1 MVFFIHKYYM
11 KNFNTFVLNSLNEAD
26 KEKTIV
32 DDNGVI
38 QDKVNEKEFT
48 EWLKKNLSKV
58 KIIKDKKTGHE
69 ELQYNGK
76 YINAKNVEYGIVSI
90 YNKLKSPSSKDFF
103 EKDENGNIKPLDKE
117 KFELLGKTIGYR
129 SALAIMKNGD
139 DFRAAVKDV
148 MADESNM
155 SIKNLENVFEYFSL
169 AGAIKTIYNE
179 KNHEKDNKE
188 TVKSLNDVLKQLSS
202 TNTRDKAI
210 DMIKHRF
217 GKEYD
222 QNVAIY
228 KNSFDKGLKDIR
240 TAMAKPDFEWKDPA
254 TGLPPKGFKG
264 NATKFLSKKFAQIG
278 ALAENLAKKIPS
290 QHNIENDLARLLVL
304 GVKALTKGVGFIAN
318 LIRGISDA
326 QQMRKIWSKKKL
338 SDVEDEIDKFLK
350 EFNAWKKKQQKKEE
364 PKQEQPSEP
373 KPEENKDNG
382 SPEQPG
388 EQLNASLQ
396 QIFKNILLTED
407 EDNERKE
414 LLKKFNEL
422 MYSHVIPYYCYKL
435 SNVVYSFEHKDGLY
449 ILDYADDKWSTNN
462 TANGKIT
469 YIEDNGKLII
479 KYYTMIK
486 NKLKVVLD
494 EFKDDSA
501 KDAFRGW
508 IKLKYDSSVQGE
520 FENFLKQFNPEL
532 PLKGFL
538 EIYNGDV
545 IVDGK
550 FDTYKAYMD
559 YIDKSYERIIKCA
572 NIKPL
577 NKTEL
582 KLNDGTKIESLK
594 TSIKG
599 ILIPANKPLAEND
612 FDSILDSMNLVD
624 ENSAK
629 YKFNDE
635 EYTITTDVE
644 KSRQTIITD
653 RFYKTYEGDK
663 KLYSNWIEKN
673 KEGKE
678 DIIMFLNKF
687 FGIKEEEKQEEKEE
701 LVPADFDEMQNDVDK
716 LEKIFNNTDIF
727 VSEKFEETYDK
738 MKKEFDRLDNDI
750 KQYCGDDKEKNEKYN
765 KGKNLIAKY
774 KDDLLPQLWFA
785 NRFLDSETAP
795 KKENESYN
803 PFIDY
808 SLLSL
813 LEDEEP
819 KNNEDQGDPE
829 KTEEQQ
835 TNEDERLKSYV
846 ESLYGKIKE
855 LLNAKDFTG
864 PYEKWKNGV
873 NTLYGKLK
881 DKIKDNTYTD
891 PIQQISAIC
900 LYVKNKQN
908 DQNEQ

>member
-1 MVFFIHKYYM
+1 M
-11 KNFNTFVLNSLNEAD
+11 KNFNTFILNSLNEAD

-32 DDNGVI
+32 DNNGVI
-38 QDKVNEKEFT
+38 QDKVNETEFT
-48 EWLKKNLSKV
+48 NWLKKNLSKV
-58 KIIKDKKTGHE
+58 KLVKNKKTGYE

-76 YINAKNVEYGIVSI
+76 NINPKNVEYGIVSI

-103 EKDENGNIKPLDKE
+103 EKDENGNIKPIDKE

-139 DFRAAVKDV
+139 DFRSAVKDV

-188 TVKSLNDVLKQLSS
+188 NVKSLNEVLKQLSS

-217 GKEYD
+217 GNEYD
-222 QNVAIY
+222 KNVAIY

-264 NATKFLSKKFAQIG
+264 NATKFLSKTFAQIG
-278 ALAENLAKKIPS
+278 SLAENLAKKIPS
-290 QHNIENDLARLLVL
+290 QHNLENDMARLLVF
-304 GVKALTKGVGFIAN
+304 GVKSLTKGVSFIAN

-350 EFNAWKKKQQKKEE
+350 EFNAWKKKKENS
-364 PKQEQPSEP
+364 KQEQP

-382 SPEQPG
+382 SSEQPG
-388 EQLNASLQ
+388 ATLNASLQ

-422 MYSHVIPYYCYKL
+422 MYSHVLPYYCYKL

-494 EFKDDSA
+494 EFKDDSSN
-501 KDAFRGW
+501 DAFRGW
-508 IKLKYDSSVQGE
+508 TKLKYDSSIQGE
-520 FENFLKQFNPEL
+520 FEKFLKQFNPEL
-532 PLKGFL
+532 QLKGFL
-538 EIYNGDV
+538 EIYNADV
-545 IVDGK
+545 IVDGSK
-550 FDTYKAYMD
+550 FGTYEKYMD
-559 YIDKSYERIIKCA
+559 YIDKSYKRIVKCA

-582 KLNDGTKIESLK
+582 KLAEGVKIDSLK

-599 ILIPANKPLAEND
+599 ILIPANKPMSEND
-612 FDSILDSMNLVD
+612 FDEILDSMTLVD

-644 KSRQTIITD
+644 KSRQTVITD
-653 RFYKTYEGDK
+653 RFYNTYEGNN
-663 KLYSNWIEKN
+663 KLYSNWIKNN

-687 FGIKEEEKQEEKEE
+687 FGIKEDENKEEKEE

-727 VSEKFEETYDK
+727 VSENFEETYDK
-738 MKKEFDRLDNDI
+738 MKKEFDSLDNDI
-750 KQYCGDDKEKNEKYN
+750 KQYCGDDKGKNDKYN

-785 NRFLDSETAP
+785 IRFLDSETAP
-795 KKENESYN
+795 KNESYN

-808 SLLSL
+808 SLLNL

-819 KNNEDQGDPE
+819 KNNEDKGDPE

-835 TNEDERLKSYV
+835 TKEDERLKSYV
-846 ESLYGKIKE
+846 ESLYKKIKE

-881 DKIKDNTYTD
+881 DKIKDNNYTD

-900 LYVKNKQN
+900 LYVKNKS
-908 DQNEQ
+908 

>member
-1 MVFFIHKYYM
+1 M
-11 KNFNTFVLNSLNEAD
+11 KNFNTFVLNFLNEAD

-32 DDNGVI
+32 DNNGVI
-38 QDKVNEKEFT
+38 QDKVNETEFT
-48 EWLKKNLSKV
+48 NWLKKNLSKV
-58 KIIKDKKTGHE
+58 KLVKNKKTGYE

-76 YINAKNVEYGIVSI
+76 YINPKNVEYGIVSI

-103 EKDENGNIKPLDKE
+103 EKDENGNIKPIDKE

-139 DFRAAVKDV
+139 DFRSAVKDV

-188 TVKSLNDVLKQLSS
+188 TVKSLNEVLKQLSS

-217 GKEYD
+217 GNEYD
-222 QNVAIY
+222 KNVAIY

-264 NATKFLSKKFAQIG
+264 NAAKFLGKTFAQIG
-278 ALAENLAKKIPS
+278 SLAENLAKKIPS
-290 QHNIENDLARLLVL
+290 QHNLENDMARLLVF
-304 GVKALTKGVGFIAN
+304 GVKSLTKGVSFIAN

-350 EFNAWKKKQQKKEE
+350 EFNAWKKKKENS
-364 PKQEQPSEP
+364 KQEQP

-382 SPEQPG
+382 SSEQPG

-449 ILDYADDKWSTNN
+449 ILEYADDKWSTNN

-494 EFKDDSA
+494 EFKNDSPN
-501 KDAFRGW
+501 DAFRNW
-508 IKLKYDSSVQGE
+508 TKLKYDSSIQGE
-520 FENFLKQFNPEL
+520 FEKFLKQFNPEL

-538 EIYNGDV
+538 EIYNADV

-550 FDTYKAYMD
+550 QFGTYKDYMG
-559 YIDKSYERIIKCA
+559 YIDKSYKRIVKCA

-582 KLNDGTKIESLK
+582 KLAEGVKIDSLK

-599 ILIPANKPLAEND
+599 ILIPANKPLSEND
-612 FDSILDSMNLVD
+612 FDEILDSMTLVD

-644 KSRQTIITD
+644 KSRQTVITD
-653 RFYKTYEGDK
+653 RFYNTYEGNN
-663 KLYSNWIEKN
+663 KLYSNWIKNN

-687 FGIKEEEKQEEKEE
+687 FGIKKEDENKEE

-727 VSEKFEETYDK
+727 VSENFEETYDN
-738 MKKEFDRLDNDI
+738 MKKEFDSLDNDI
-750 KQYCGDDKEKNEKYN
+750 KQYCGDDKGKNDKYN

-785 NRFLDSETAP
+785 IRFLDSETAP
-795 KKENESYN
+795 KNESYN

-819 KNNEDQGDPE
+819 KNNEDKGDPE

-846 ESLYGKIKE
+846 ESLYKKIKE

-900 LYVKNKQN
+900 LYVKNKS
-908 DQNEQ
+908 

>member
-1 MVFFIHKYYM
+1 M
-11 KNFNTFVLNSLNEAD
+11 KNFNTFVLNRLNEAE

-58 KIIKDKKTGHE
+58 KLVKDKKTGHE
-69 ELQYNGK
+69 ELKYNDK

-117 KFELLGKTIGYR
+117 KFELLGKTMGYR

-290 QHNIENDLARLLVL
+290 QHNIENDLARMLVFS
-304 GVKALTKGVGFIAN
+304 VKMLTKGVSFIAN

-364 PKQEQPSEP
+364 PKQEQSNEQP
-373 KPEENKDNG
+373 KPEEKKDDGN
-382 SPEQPG
+382 PEQPG

-494 EFKDDSA
+494 EFKDDSS

-508 IKLKYDSSVQGE
+508 TKLNYDTSVQGE
-520 FENFLKQFNPEL
+520 FEKFLKQFNPEL

-538 EIYNGDV
+538 EIYNSDV
-545 IVDGK
+545 IVNGDFK
-550 FDTYKAYMD
+550 TYKEYMG
-559 YIDKSYERIIKCA
+559 YIDKSYERIVKCN

-582 KLNDGTKIESLK
+582 KLVEGTKIESLK

-599 ILIPANKPLAEND
+599 ILIPANKPLTEND
-612 FDSILDSMNLVD
+612 FDSILDSMTLVD
-624 ENSAK
+624 ENSVK

-687 FGIKEEEKQEEKEE
+687 FGIKKEDEKKEEKEE

-727 VSEKFEETYDK
+727 VSENFEETYDK
-738 MKKEFDRLDNDI
+738 MKKEFDSLDNDI
-750 KQYCGDDKEKNEKYN
+750 KQYCGDDKDKNEKYN
-765 KGKNLIAKY
+765 KGKNLIAKF

-819 KNNEDQGDPE
+819 KNTEDKGDPE

-846 ESLYGKIKE
+846 ESLYRKIKE

-881 DKIKDNTYTD
+881 DKIKDNSYTD

-908 DQNEQ
+908 DQKEQ

>member
-1 MVFFIHKYYM
+1 MFGVFYHKYYM
-11 KNFNTFVLNSLNEAD
+11 KNFNTFILNSLNEAD
-26 KEKTIV
+26 KEKIIV
-32 DDNGVI
+32 DNNGVI
-38 QDKVNEKEFT
+38 QDKVNETEFT
-48 EWLKKNLSKV
+48 NWLKKNLSKV
-58 KIIKDKKTGHE
+58 KLVKNKKTGYE

-76 YINAKNVEYGIVSI
+76 YINPKNVEYGIVSI

-103 EKDENGNIKPLDKE
+103 EKDENGNIKPIDKE

-139 DFRAAVKDV
+139 DFRSAVKDV
-148 MADESNM
+148 MSDESNM

-188 TVKSLNDVLKQLSS
+188 TVKSLNEVLKQLSS
-202 TNTRDKAI
+202 TNTRDNAI

-217 GKEYD
+217 GNEYD
-222 QNVAIY
+222 KNVAIY

-264 NATKFLSKKFAQIG
+264 NASKFLSKTFAQIG
-278 ALAENLAKKIPS
+278 AFAENLAKKIPS
-290 QHNIENDLARLLVL
+290 QHNLENDMARLLVF
-304 GVKALTKGVGFIAN
+304 GVKSLTKGVSFIAN

-338 SDVEDEIDKFLK
+338 SDVEDEIDNFLK
-350 EFNAWKKKQQKKEE
+350 EFNAWKKKKENS
-364 PKQEQPSEP
+364 KQEQP

-382 SPEQPG
+382 SSEQPG

-422 MYSHVIPYYCYKL
+422 MYGHVLPYYCYKL

-449 ILDYADDKWSTNN
+449 IIEYADDVWSTNN

-494 EFKDDSA
+494 EFKNDNS

-508 IKLKYDSSVQGE
+508 TKLKYDSSIQGE
-520 FENFLKQFNPEL
+520 FEKFLKQFNPEL

-538 EIYNGDV
+538 EIYNADV
-545 IVDGK
+545 IVNGDFK
-550 FDTYKAYMD
+550 TYKDYMG
-559 YIDKSYERIIKCA
+559 YIDKSYKRIVKCA

-582 KLNDGTKIESLK
+582 KLAEGVKIDSLK

-599 ILIPANKPLAEND
+599 ILIPANKPLSEND
-612 FDSILDSMNLVD
+612 FDEILDSMTLID

-653 RFYKTYEGDK
+653 RFYNTYEGNN
-663 KLYSNWIEKN
+663 KLYSNWIKNN

-687 FGIKEEEKQEEKEE
+687 FGIKEDENKEE

-727 VSEKFEETYDK
+727 VSENFEKTYEN
-738 MKKEFDRLDNDI
+738 MKKEFDSLDNDI
-750 KQYCGDDKEKNEKYN
+750 KQYCGDDKGKNDKYN

-785 NRFLDSETAP
+785 IRFLDSETAP
-795 KKENESYN
+795 KNESYN

-819 KNNEDQGDPE
+819 KNNEDKGDPE

-846 ESLYGKIKE
+846 ESLYKKIKE

-881 DKIKDNTYTD
+881 DKIKDNNYTD

-900 LYVKNKQN
+900 LYVKNKS
-908 DQNEQ
+908 

>member
-1 MVFFIHKYYM
+1 M
-11 KNFNTFVLNSLNEAD
+11 KNFNTFVLNFLNEAD
-26 KEKTIV
+26 KEKIIV
-32 DDNGVI
+32 DNNGVI
-38 QDKVNEKEFT
+38 QDKVNETEFT
-48 EWLKKNLSKV
+48 NWLKKNLSKV
-58 KIIKDKKTGHE
+58 KLVKNKKTGYE

-76 YINAKNVEYGIVSI
+76 YINPKNVEYGIVSI

-103 EKDENGNIKPLDKE
+103 EKDENGNIKPIDKE

-139 DFRAAVKDV
+139 DFRSAVKDV
-148 MADESNM
+148 MSDESNM

-188 TVKSLNDVLKQLSS
+188 TVKSLNEVLKQLSS

-217 GKEYD
+217 GNEYD
-222 QNVAIY
+222 KNVAIY
-228 KNSFDKGLKDIR
+228 KNSFDNGLKDIR

-264 NATKFLSKKFAQIG
+264 NAAKFLSKTFAQIG
-278 ALAENLAKKIPS
+278 SLAENLAKKIPS
-290 QHNIENDLARLLVL
+290 QHNIENDLARLLVF
-304 GVKALTKGVGFIAN
+304 GVKSLTKGVSFIAN

-350 EFNAWKKKQQKKEE
+350 EFNAWKKKKENS
-364 PKQEQPSEP
+364 KQEQP

-382 SPEQPG
+382 SSEQPG
-388 EQLNASLQ
+388 ATLNASLQ

-422 MYSHVIPYYCYKL
+422 MYSHVLPYYCYKL

-449 ILDYADDKWSTNN
+449 IIEYADDVWSTNN

-494 EFKDDSA
+494 EFKDDSS

-508 IKLKYDSSVQGE
+508 TKLKYDSSIQGE
-520 FENFLKQFNPEL
+520 FEKFLKQFNPEL

-538 EIYNGDV
+538 EIYNADV
-545 IVDGK
+545 IVNGDFK
-550 FDTYKAYMD
+550 TYKDYMG
-559 YIDKSYERIIKCA
+559 YIDKSYKRIVKCA

-582 KLNDGTKIESLK
+582 KLAEGVKIDSLK

-599 ILIPANKPLAEND
+599 ILIPANKPLSEND
-612 FDSILDSMNLVD
+612 FDEILDSMTLID

-653 RFYKTYEGDK
+653 RFYNTYEGNN
-663 KLYSNWIEKN
+663 KLYSNWIKNN

-687 FGIKEEEKQEEKEE
+687 FGIKEDENKEE

-727 VSEKFEETYDK
+727 VSENFEKTYEN
-738 MKKEFDRLDNDI
+738 MKKEFDSLDNDI
-750 KQYCGDDKEKNEKYN
+750 KQYCGDDKNKNDKYN

-785 NRFLDSETAP
+785 IRFLDSETAP
-795 KKENESYN
+795 KNESYN

-813 LEDEEP
+813 LEEEEP
-819 KNNEDQGDPE
+819 KNNEDKGDPE

-835 TNEDERLKSYV
+835 TKEDERLKSYV
-846 ESLYGKIKE
+846 ESLYKKIKD

-881 DKIKDNTYTD
+881 DKIKDNNYTD

-900 LYVKNKQN
+900 LYVKNKS
-908 DQNEQ
+908 

>member
-1 MVFFIHKYYM
+1 MFGVFYHKYYM
-11 KNFNTFVLNSLNEAD
+11 KNFNTFILNSLNEAD
-26 KEKTIV
+26 KEKIIV
-32 DDNGVI
+32 DNNGVI
-38 QDKVNEKEFT
+38 QDKVNETEFT
-48 EWLKKNLSKV
+48 NWLKKNLSKV
-58 KIIKDKKTGHE
+58 KLVKNKKTGYE

-76 YINAKNVEYGIVSI
+76 YINPKNVEYGIVSI

-103 EKDENGNIKPLDKE
+103 EKDENGNIKPIDKE

-139 DFRAAVKDV
+139 DFRSAVKDV
-148 MADESNM
+148 MSDESNM

-188 TVKSLNDVLKQLSS
+188 TVKSLNEVLKQLSS
-202 TNTRDKAI
+202 TNTRDNAI

-217 GKEYD
+217 GNEYD
-222 QNVAIY
+222 KNVAIY

-264 NATKFLSKKFAQIG
+264 NAAKFLSKTFAQIG
-278 ALAENLAKKIPS
+278 SLAENLAKKIPS
-290 QHNIENDLARLLVL
+290 QHNIENDLARLLVF
-304 GVKALTKGVGFIAN
+304 GVKSLTKGVSFIAN

-350 EFNAWKKKQQKKEE
+350 EFNDWKKKKENS
-364 PKQEQPSEP
+364 KQEQP

-382 SPEQPG
+382 SSEQPG

-422 MYSHVIPYYCYKL
+422 MYGHVLPYYCYKL

-449 ILDYADDKWSTNN
+449 IIEYADDVWSTNN

-494 EFKDDSA
+494 EFKNDNS

-508 IKLKYDSSVQGE
+508 TKLKYDSSIQGE
-520 FENFLKQFNPEL
+520 FEKFLKQFNPEL

-538 EIYNGDV
+538 EIYNADV
-545 IVDGK
+545 IVNGDFK
-550 FDTYKAYMD
+550 TYKDYMG
-559 YIDKSYERIIKCA
+559 YIDKSYKRIVKCA

-582 KLNDGTKIESLK
+582 KLAEGVKIDSLK

-599 ILIPANKPLAEND
+599 ILIPANKPLSEND
-612 FDSILDSMNLVD
+612 FDEILDSMTLID

-644 KSRQTIITD
+644 KSRQTVITD
-653 RFYKTYEGDK
+653 RFYNTYEGNN
-663 KLYSNWIEKN
+663 KLYSNWIKNN

-687 FGIKEEEKQEEKEE
+687 FGIKEDENKEE

-727 VSEKFEETYDK
+727 VSENFEKTYEN
-738 MKKEFDRLDNDI
+738 MKKEFDSLDNDI
-750 KQYCGDDKEKNEKYN
+750 KQYCGDDKGKNDKYN

-785 NRFLDSETAP
+785 IRFLDSETAP
-795 KKENESYN
+795 KNESYN

-819 KNNEDQGDPE
+819 KNNEDKGDPE
-829 KTEEQQ
+829 KTEKQQ
-835 TNEDERLKSYV
+835 TKEDERLKSYV
-846 ESLYGKIKE
+846 ESLYKKIKD

-881 DKIKDNTYTD
+881 DKIKDNNYTD

-900 LYVKNKQN
+900 LYVKNKS
-908 DQNEQ
+908 

>member
-1 MVFFIHKYYM
+1 M
-11 KNFNTFVLNSLNEAD
+11 KNFNTFILNRLNEAD

-32 DDNGVI
+32 DNNGVI
-38 QDKVNEKEFT
+38 QDKVNETEFT
-48 EWLKKNLSKV
+48 NWLKKNLSKV
-58 KIIKDKKTGHE
+58 KLVKNKKTGYE

-76 YINAKNVEYGIVSI
+76 NINPKNVEYGIVSI

-103 EKDENGNIKPLDKE
+103 EKDENGNIKPIDKE

-139 DFRAAVKDV
+139 DFRSAVKDV

-188 TVKSLNDVLKQLSS
+188 NVKSLNEVLKQLSS
-202 TNTRDKAI
+202 TNTRDNAI

-217 GKEYD
+217 GNEYD
-222 QNVAIY
+222 KNVAIY

-240 TAMAKPDFEWKDPA
+240 TDMAKPDFEWKDPA

-264 NATKFLSKKFAQIG
+264 NATKFLSKTFAQIG

-290 QHNIENDLARLLVL
+290 QHNIENDMARLLVF
-304 GVKALTKGVGFIAN
+304 GVKSLTKGVSFIAN

-350 EFNAWKKKQQKKEE
+350 EFNAWKNKKENS
-364 PKQEQPSEP
+364 KQEQP

-382 SPEQPG
+382 ISEQQG
-388 EQLNASLQ
+388 VTLNASLQ

-494 EFKDDSA
+494 EFKDDSP

-508 IKLKYDSSVQGE
+508 TKLKYDSSVQGE
-520 FENFLKQFNPEL
+520 FEKFLKQFNPEL

-545 IVDGK
+545 IVDGSK
-550 FDTYKAYMD
+550 FDTYKKYMD
-559 YIDKSYERIIKCA
+559 YIDKSYKRIVKCA

-582 KLNDGTKIESLK
+582 KLAEGVKIDSLK

-599 ILIPANKPLAEND
+599 ILIPANKPLSEND
-612 FDSILDSMNLVD
+612 FDEILDSMTLVD

-644 KSRQTIITD
+644 KSRQTVITD
-653 RFYKTYEGDK
+653 RFYNTYEGNN
-663 KLYSNWIEKN
+663 KLYSNWIKNN

-687 FGIKEEEKQEEKEE
+687 FGIKKEDENKEEKEE

-727 VSEKFEETYDK
+727 VSENFEETYDK
-738 MKKEFDRLDNDI
+738 MKKEFDSLDNDI
-750 KQYCGDDKEKNEKYN
+750 KQYCGDDKGKNDKYN

-785 NRFLDSETAP
+785 IRFLDSETAP
-795 KKENESYN
+795 KNESYN

-808 SLLSL
+808 SLLNL

-819 KNNEDQGDPE
+819 KNNEDKGDPE

-835 TNEDERLKSYV
+835 TKEDERLKSYV
-846 ESLYGKIKE
+846 ESLYKKIKE

-881 DKIKDNTYTD
+881 DKIKDNNYTD

-900 LYVKNKQN
+900 LYVKNKS
-908 DQNEQ
+908 

>member
-1 MVFFIHKYYM
+1 MFGVFYHKYYM
-11 KNFNTFVLNSLNEAD
+11 KNFNTFVLNFLNEAD
-26 KEKTIV
+26 KEKIIV

-48 EWLKKNLSKV
+48 NWLKKNLSKV
-58 KIIKDKKTGHE
+58 KLVKNKKTGYE

-76 YINAKNVEYGIVSI
+76 YINPKNVEYGIVSI

-139 DFRAAVKDV
+139 DFRSAVKDV
-148 MADESNM
+148 MSDESNM

-188 TVKSLNDVLKQLSS
+188 NVKSLNDVLKQLSS
-202 TNTRDKAI
+202 TNTRDNAI

-217 GKEYD
+217 GNEYD
-222 QNVAIY
+222 KNVAIY

-264 NATKFLSKKFAQIG
+264 NAAKFLSKTFAQIG

-290 QHNIENDLARLLVL
+290 QHNLENDMARLLVF
-304 GVKALTKGVGFIAN
+304 GVKSLTKGVSFIAN

-350 EFNAWKKKQQKKEE
+350 EFNAWKKKKENS
-364 PKQEQPSEP
+364 KQEQQ

-382 SPEQPG
+382 SSEQPG
-388 EQLNASLQ
+388 ATLNASLQ

-422 MYSHVIPYYCYKL
+422 MYSHVLPYYYYKL

-494 EFKDDSA
+494 EFKNDNS
-501 KDAFRGW
+501 KDAFSGW
-508 IKLKYDSSVQGE
+508 IKLKYDSSIQGE
-520 FENFLKQFNPEL
+520 FEKFLKQFNPEL

-538 EIYNGDV
+538 EIYNADV
-545 IVDGK
+545 IVDGDFK
-550 FDTYKAYMD
+550 TYKDYMG
-559 YIDKSYERIIKCA
+559 YIDKSYKRIVKCT

-582 KLNDGTKIESLK
+582 KLAEGVKIDSLK

-599 ILIPANKPLAEND
+599 ILIPANKPLSEND
-612 FDSILDSMNLVD
+612 FDEILDSMTLVD

-644 KSRQTIITD
+644 KSRQTVITD
-653 RFYKTYEGDK
+653 RFYNTYEGNN
-663 KLYSNWIEKN
+663 KLYSNWIKNN

-687 FGIKEEEKQEEKEE
+687 FGIKEEKEE

-716 LEKIFNNTDIF
+716 LEKIFNNTNIF
-727 VSEKFEETYDK
+727 VSENFEETYDN
-738 MKKEFDRLDNDI
+738 MKKEFDSLDNDI
-750 KQYCGDDKEKNEKYN
+750 KQYCGDDKGKNDKYN

-785 NRFLDSETAP
+785 IRFLDSETAP
-795 KKENESYN
+795 KNESYN

-819 KNNEDQGDPE
+819 KNNEVNGDPE
-829 KTEEQQ
+829 KTKEQQ

-846 ESLYGKIKE
+846 ESLYKKIKE

-900 LYVKNKQN
+900 LYVKNKS
-908 DQNEQ
+908 

>member
-1 MVFFIHKYYM
+1 M
-11 KNFNTFVLNSLNEAD
+11 KNFNTFILNSLNEAD
-26 KEKTIV
+26 KEKIIV
-32 DDNGVI
+32 DNNGVI
-38 QDKVNEKEFT
+38 QDKVNETEFT
-48 EWLKKNLSKV
+48 NWLKKNLSKV
-58 KIIKDKKTGHE
+58 KLVKNKKTGYE

-76 YINAKNVEYGIVSI
+76 YINPKNVEYGIVSI

-103 EKDENGNIKPLDKE
+103 EKDENGNIKPIDKE

-139 DFRAAVKDV
+139 DFRSAVKDV

-188 TVKSLNDVLKQLSS
+188 NVKSLNEVLKQLSS
-202 TNTRDKAI
+202 TNTRDNAI

-217 GKEYD
+217 GNEYD
-222 QNVAIY
+222 KNVAIY
-228 KNSFDKGLKDIR
+228 KNSFDNGLKDIR

-264 NATKFLSKKFAQIG
+264 NATKFLSKTFAQIG

-290 QHNIENDLARLLVL
+290 QHNIENDMARLLVF
-304 GVKALTKGVGFIAN
+304 GVKSLTKGVSFIAN

-338 SDVEDEIDKFLK
+338 SDVEDEIDKFIK
-350 EFNAWKKKQQKKEE
+350 EFNTWKKKKENS
-364 PKQEQPSEP
+364 KQEQT
-373 KPEENKDNG
+373 KPEENKDDG
-382 SPEQPG
+382 SSEQPG
-388 EQLNASLQ
+388 ATLNASLQ

-407 EDNERKE
+407 EDNERKV

-494 EFKDDSA
+494 EFKDDSP

-508 IKLKYDSSVQGE
+508 TKLKYDSSVQGE
-520 FENFLKQFNPEL
+520 FEKFLKQFNPEL

-538 EIYNGDV
+538 EIYNADV
-545 IVDGK
+545 IVNGDFK
-550 FDTYKAYMD
+550 KYKDYMD
-559 YIDKSYERIIKCA
+559 YIDKSYKRIVNCA

-582 KLNDGTKIESLK
+582 KLAEGVKIDSLK

-599 ILIPANKPLAEND
+599 ILIPANKPLSEND
-612 FDSILDSMNLVD
+612 FDEILDSMTLVD

-644 KSRQTIITD
+644 KSRQTVITD
-653 RFYKTYEGDK
+653 RFYNTYEGNN
-663 KLYSNWIEKN
+663 KLYSNWIKNN

-687 FGIKEEEKQEEKEE
+687 FGIKKEDENKEE

-727 VSEKFEETYDK
+727 VSENFEETYDK
-738 MKKEFDRLDNDI
+738 MKKEFDSLDNDI
-750 KQYCGDDKEKNEKYN
+750 KQYCGDDKGKNDKYN

-785 NRFLDSETAP
+785 IRFLDSETAP
-795 KKENESYN
+795 KNESYN

-819 KNNEDQGDPE
+819 KNNEDKGDPE

-835 TNEDERLKSYV
+835 TKEDERLKSYV
-846 ESLYGKIKE
+846 ESLYKKIKE

-881 DKIKDNTYTD
+881 DKIKDNNYTD

-900 LYVKNKQN
+900 LYVKNKS
-908 DQNEQ
+908 

>member
-1 MVFFIHKYYM
+1 M
-11 KNFNTFVLNSLNEAD
+11 KNFNTFILNSLNEAD
-26 KEKTIV
+26 KEKIIV
-32 DDNGVI
+32 DNNGVI
-38 QDKVNEKEFT
+38 QDKVNETEFT
-48 EWLKKNLSKV
+48 NWLKKNLSKV
-58 KIIKDKKTGHE
+58 KLVKNKKTGYE

-76 YINAKNVEYGIVSI
+76 YINPKNVEYGIVSI

-129 SALAIMKNGD
+129 SALAIMKSGD
-139 DFRAAVKDV
+139 DFRSAVKDV

-188 TVKSLNDVLKQLSS
+188 TVKSLNEVLKQLSS
-202 TNTRDKAI
+202 TNTRDNAI

-217 GKEYD
+217 GNEYD
-222 QNVAIY
+222 KNVAIY

-290 QHNIENDLARLLVL
+290 QHNIENDLARLLVF
-304 GVKALTKGVGFIAN
+304 GVKSLTKGVSFIAN

-350 EFNAWKKKQQKKEE
+350 EFNDWKKKKENS
-364 PKQEQPSEP
+364 KQEQP

-382 SPEQPG
+382 SSEQPG

-422 MYSHVIPYYCYKL
+422 MYSHVLPYYCYKL

-449 ILDYADDKWSTNN
+449 ILDYADDVWSTNN

-494 EFKDDSA
+494 EFKDDSSN
-501 KDAFRGW
+501 DAFRGW
-508 IKLKYDSSVQGE
+508 TKLNYDSSIQGE
-520 FENFLKQFNPEL
+520 FEKFLKQFNPEL

-538 EIYNGDV
+538 EIYNADV
-545 IVDGK
+545 IVDGSQ
-550 FDTYKAYMD
+550 FGTYKKYMD
-559 YIDKSYERIIKCA
+559 YIDKSYKRIVKCA

-582 KLNDGTKIESLK
+582 KLAEGVKIDSLK

-599 ILIPANKPLAEND
+599 ILIPANKPLSEND
-612 FDSILDSMNLVD
+612 FDEILDSMTLVD

-653 RFYKTYEGDK
+653 RFYNTYEGNN
-663 KLYSNWIEKN
+663 KLYSNWIKNN

-687 FGIKEEEKQEEKEE
+687 FGIKEDENKEE

-727 VSEKFEETYDK
+727 VSENFEKTYEN
-738 MKKEFDRLDNDI
+738 MKKEFDSLDNDI
-750 KQYCGDDKEKNEKYN
+750 KQYCGDDKNKNDKYN

-785 NRFLDSETAP
+785 IRFLDSETAP
-795 KKENESYN
+795 KNESYN

-819 KNNEDQGDPE
+819 KNNEDKGDPE

-835 TNEDERLKSYV
+835 TKEDERLKNYV
-846 ESLYGKIKE
+846 ESLYKKIKE

-900 LYVKNKQN
+900 LYVKNKS
-908 DQNEQ
+908 

>member
-1 MVFFIHKYYM
+1 MFGVFYHKYYM
-11 KNFNTFVLNSLNEAD
+11 KNFNTFVLNFLNEAD
-26 KEKTIV
+26 KEKIIV

-48 EWLKKNLSKV
+48 NWLKKNLSKV
-58 KIIKDKKTGHE
+58 KLVKNKKTGYE

-76 YINAKNVEYGIVSI
+76 YINPKNVEYGIVSI

-103 EKDENGNIKPLDKE
+103 EKDENGNIKPIDKE

-139 DFRAAVKDV
+139 DFRSAVKDV

-188 TVKSLNDVLKQLSS
+188 NVKSLNEVLKQLSS
-202 TNTRDKAI
+202 TNTRDNAI
-210 DMIKHRF
+210 DMIKNRF
-217 GKEYD
+217 GNEYD
-222 QNVAIY
+222 KNVAIY

-264 NATKFLSKKFAQIG
+264 NAAKFLSKTFAQIG
-278 ALAENLAKKIPS
+278 SLAENLAKKIPS
-290 QHNIENDLARLLVL
+290 QHNLENDLARLLVF
-304 GVKALTKGVGFIAN
+304 GVKSLTKGVSFIAN

-338 SDVEDEIDKFLK
+338 SDVEDEIDNFLK
-350 EFNAWKKKQQKKEE
+350 EFNAWKKKKENS
-364 PKQEQPSEP
+364 KQEQP
-373 KPEENKDNG
+373 KPEENK
-382 SPEQPG
+382 
-388 EQLNASLQ
+388 
-396 QIFKNILLTED
+396 
-407 EDNERKE
+407 DNERKE

-422 MYSHVIPYYCYKL
+422 MYGHVLPYYCYKL

-449 ILDYADDKWSTNN
+449 ILDYVDDKWSTNN

-494 EFKDDSA
+494 EFKNDNS

-508 IKLKYDSSVQGE
+508 TKLKYDSSIQGE
-520 FENFLKQFNPEL
+520 FEKFLKQFNPEL

-538 EIYNGDV
+538 EIYNADV
-545 IVDGK
+545 IVNGDFK
-550 FDTYKAYMD
+550 TYKDYMG
-559 YIDKSYERIIKCA
+559 YIDKSYKRIVKCA

-582 KLNDGTKIESLK
+582 KLAEGTNIESLK

-599 ILIPANKPLAEND
+599 ILIPANKPLSEND
-612 FDSILDSMNLVD
+612 FDEILDSMTLVD

-644 KSRQTIITD
+644 KSRQTVITD
-653 RFYKTYEGDK
+653 RFYNTYEGNN
-663 KLYSNWIEKN
+663 KLYSNWIKNN

-687 FGIKEEEKQEEKEE
+687 FGIKEDENKDE

-727 VSEKFEETYDK
+727 VSENFEETYDK
-738 MKKEFDRLDNDI
+738 MKKEFDSLDNDI
-750 KQYCGDDKEKNEKYN
+750 KQYCGDDKGKNDKYN

-785 NRFLDSETAP
+785 IRFLDSETAP
-795 KKENESYN
+795 KNESYN

-819 KNNEDQGDPE
+819 KNNEDKGDPE

-835 TNEDERLKSYV
+835 TKEDERLKSYV
-846 ESLYGKIKE
+846 ESLYKKIKD

-881 DKIKDNTYTD
+881 DKIKDNNYTD

-900 LYVKNKQN
+900 LYVKNKS
-908 DQNEQ
+908 

>member
-1 MVFFIHKYYM
+1 MFGVFYHKYYM
-11 KNFNTFVLNSLNEAD
+11 KNFNTFVLNFLNEAD
-26 KEKTIV
+26 KEKIIV
-32 DDNGVI
+32 DNNGVI
-38 QDKVNEKEFT
+38 QDKVNETEFT
-48 EWLKKNLSKV
+48 NWLKKNLSKV
-58 KIIKDKKTGHE
+58 KLVKNKKTGYE

-76 YINAKNVEYGIVSI
+76 YINPKNVEYGIVSI

-103 EKDENGNIKPLDKE
+103 EKDENGNIKPIDKE

-139 DFRAAVKDV
+139 DFRSAVKDV
-148 MADESNM
+148 MSDESNM

-188 TVKSLNDVLKQLSS
+188 NVKSLNEVLKQLSS
-202 TNTRDKAI
+202 TNTRDNAI

-217 GKEYD
+217 GNEYD
-222 QNVAIY
+222 KNVAIY

-264 NATKFLSKKFAQIG
+264 NASKFLSKTFAQIG
-278 ALAENLAKKIPS
+278 AFAENLAKKIPS
-290 QHNIENDLARLLVL
+290 QHNLENDMARLLVF
-304 GVKALTKGVGFIAN
+304 GVKSLTKGVSFIAN

-338 SDVEDEIDKFLK
+338 SDVEDEIDNFLK
-350 EFNAWKKKQQKKEE
+350 EFNAWKKKKENS
-364 PKQEQPSEP
+364 KQEQP

-382 SPEQPG
+382 SSEQPG

-422 MYSHVIPYYCYKL
+422 MYGHVLPYYCYKL

-449 ILDYADDKWSTNN
+449 IIEYADDVWSTNN

-494 EFKDDSA
+494 EFKNDNS

-508 IKLKYDSSVQGE
+508 TKLKYDSSIQGE
-520 FENFLKQFNPEL
+520 FEKFLKQFNPEL

-538 EIYNGDV
+538 EIYNADV
-545 IVDGK
+545 IVNGDFK
-550 FDTYKAYMD
+550 TYKDYMG
-559 YIDKSYERIIKCA
+559 YIDKSYKRIVKCA

-582 KLNDGTKIESLK
+582 KLAEGTNIESLK

-599 ILIPANKPLAEND
+599 ILIPANKPLSEND
-612 FDSILDSMNLVD
+612 FDEILDSMTLVD

-644 KSRQTIITD
+644 KSRQTVITD
-653 RFYKTYEGDK
+653 RFYNTYEGNN
-663 KLYSNWIEKN
+663 KLYSNWIKNN

-687 FGIKEEEKQEEKEE
+687 FGIKEDENKEE

-727 VSEKFEETYDK
+727 VSENFEKTYDN
-738 MKKEFDRLDNDI
+738 MKKEFDSLDNDI
-750 KQYCGDDKEKNEKYN
+750 KQYCGDDKGKNDKYN

-785 NRFLDSETAP
+785 IRFLDSETAP
-795 KKENESYN
+795 KNESYN

-819 KNNEDQGDPE
+819 KNNEDKGDPE

-835 TNEDERLKSYV
+835 TKEDERLKSYV
-846 ESLYGKIKE
+846 ESLYKKIKD

-881 DKIKDNTYTD
+881 DKIKDNNYTD

-900 LYVKNKQN
+900 LYVKNKS
-908 DQNEQ
+908 

>member
-1 MVFFIHKYYM
+1 M
-11 KNFNTFVLNSLNEAD
+11 KNFNTFILNSLNEAD

-32 DDNGVI
+32 DNNGVI
-38 QDKVNEKEFT
+38 QDKVNETEFT
-48 EWLKKNLSKV
+48 NWLKKNLSKV
-58 KIIKDKKTGHE
+58 KLVKNKKTGYE

-76 YINAKNVEYGIVSI
+76 NINPKNVEYGIVSI
-90 YNKLKSPSSKDFF
+90 YNKLKNPSSKDFF
-103 EKDENGNIKPLDKE
+103 EKDENGNIKPIDKE

-139 DFRAAVKDV
+139 DFRSAVKDV

-188 TVKSLNDVLKQLSS
+188 TVKSLNEVLKQLSS
-202 TNTRDKAI
+202 TNDRDKAI

-217 GKEYD
+217 GNEYD
-222 QNVAIY
+222 KNVAIY

-240 TAMAKPDFEWKDPA
+240 TDMAKPDFEWKDPA

-264 NATKFLSKKFAQIG
+264 NATKFLSKTFAQIG

-290 QHNIENDLARLLVL
+290 QHNLENDMARLLVF
-304 GVKALTKGVGFIAN
+304 GVKSLTKGVSFIAN

-338 SDVEDEIDKFLK
+338 SDVEDEIDNFLK
-350 EFNAWKKKQQKKEE
+350 EFNAWKKKKENS
-364 PKQEQPSEP
+364 KQEQP

-382 SPEQPG
+382 SSEQPG
-388 EQLNASLQ
+388 ATLNASLQ

-462 TANGKIT
+462 TSNGKIT

-494 EFKDDSA
+494 EFKNDNS

-508 IKLKYDSSVQGE
+508 TKLKFKYDSSIQGE
-520 FENFLKQFNPEL
+520 FEKFLKQFNPEL

-538 EIYNGDV
+538 EIYNADV
-545 IVDGK
+545 IVNGDFK
-550 FDTYKAYMD
+550 TYKDYMG
-559 YIDKSYERIIKCA
+559 YIDKSYKRIVKCT

-582 KLNDGTKIESLK
+582 KLAEGVKIDSLK

-599 ILIPANKPLAEND
+599 ILIPANKPLSEND
-612 FDSILDSMNLVD
+612 FDEILDSMTLVD

-653 RFYKTYEGDK
+653 RLYNTYEGNN
-663 KLYSNWIEKN
+663 KLYSNWIKNN

-687 FGIKEEEKQEEKEE
+687 FGIKKEDENKEE

-727 VSEKFEETYDK
+727 VSENFEETYDK
-738 MKKEFDRLDNDI
+738 MKKEFDSLDNDI
-750 KQYCGDDKEKNEKYN
+750 KQYCGDDKGKNDKYN

-785 NRFLDSETAP
+785 IRFLDSETAP
-795 KKENESYN
+795 KNESYN

-819 KNNEDQGDPE
+819 NNNEDKGDPE

-835 TNEDERLKSYV
+835 TKENERLKSYV
-846 ESLYGKIKE
+846 ESLYKKIKE

-881 DKIKDNTYTD
+881 DKIKDNNYTD

-900 LYVKNKQN
+900 LYVKNKS
-908 DQNEQ
+908 

>member
-1 MVFFIHKYYM
+1 M
-11 KNFNTFVLNSLNEAD
+11 KNFNTFVLNFLNEAD
-26 KEKTIV
+26 KEKIIV

-48 EWLKKNLSKV
+48 NWLKKNLSKV
-58 KIIKDKKTGHE
+58 KLVKNKKTGYE

-76 YINAKNVEYGIVSI
+76 YINPKNVEYGIVSI

-103 EKDENGNIKPLDKE
+103 EKDENGNIKPIDKE

-139 DFRAAVKDV
+139 DFRSAVKDV
-148 MADESNM
+148 MSDESNM

-188 TVKSLNDVLKQLSS
+188 NVKSLNEVLKQLSS
-202 TNTRDKAI
+202 TNTRDNAI

-217 GKEYD
+217 GNEYD
-222 QNVAIY
+222 KNVAIY

-240 TAMAKPDFEWKDPA
+240 TDMAKPDFEWKDPA

-264 NATKFLSKKFAQIG
+264 NATKFLSKTFAQIG

-290 QHNIENDLARLLVL
+290 QHNIENDMARLLVF
-304 GVKALTKGVGFIAN
+304 GVKSLTKGVSFIAN

-350 EFNAWKKKQQKKEE
+350 EFNAWKNKKENS
-364 PKQEQPSEP
+364 KQEQP

-382 SPEQPG
+382 SSEQPG
-388 EQLNASLQ
+388 ATLNASLQ

-449 ILDYADDKWSTNN
+449 ILDYADNKWSTNN

-494 EFKDDSA
+494 EFKNDNS

-508 IKLKYDSSVQGE
+508 TKLKYDSSIQGE
-520 FENFLKQFNPEL
+520 FEKFLKQFNPEL

-538 EIYNGDV
+538 EIYNADV
-545 IVDGK
+545 IVDGSQ
-550 FDTYKAYMD
+550 FGTYEKYMG
-559 YIDKSYERIIKCA
+559 YIDKSYKRIVKCT

-582 KLNDGTKIESLK
+582 KLAEGVKIDSLK

-599 ILIPANKPLAEND
+599 ILIPANKPLSEND
-612 FDSILDSMNLVD
+612 FDEILDSMTLVD

-653 RFYKTYEGDK
+653 RFYNTYEGNN
-663 KLYSNWIEKN
+663 KLYSNWIKNN

-687 FGIKEEEKQEEKEE
+687 FGIKEDENKDE

-727 VSEKFEETYDK
+727 VSENFEETYDN
-738 MKKEFDRLDNDI
+738 MKKEFDSLDNDI
-750 KQYCGDDKEKNEKYN
+750 KQYCGDDKGKNDKYN

-785 NRFLDSETAP
+785 IRFLDSETAP
-795 KKENESYN
+795 KNESYN

-819 KNNEDQGDPE
+819 KNNEDKGDLE

-835 TNEDERLKSYV
+835 TKEDERLKSYV
-846 ESLYGKIKE
+846 ESLYKKIKE
-855 LLNAKDFTG
+855 LLNAKDFTV

-881 DKIKDNTYTD
+881 DKIKDNNYTD

-900 LYVKNKQN
+900 LYVKNKS
-908 DQNEQ
+908 

>member
-1 MVFFIHKYYM
+1 M
-11 KNFNTFVLNSLNEAD
+11 KNFNTFILNSLNEAD

-32 DDNGVI
+32 DNNGVI

-48 EWLKKNLSKV
+48 NWLKMNLSKV
-58 KIIKDKKTGHE
+58 KLVKNKKTGYE

-76 YINAKNVEYGIVSI
+76 YINPKNVEYGIVSI

-103 EKDENGNIKPLDKE
+103 EKDENGNIKPIDKE

-139 DFRAAVKDV
+139 DFRSAVKDV

-188 TVKSLNDVLKQLSS
+188 TVKSLNEVLKQLSS

-217 GKEYD
+217 GNEYD
-222 QNVAIY
+222 KNVAIY

-240 TAMAKPDFEWKDPA
+240 TDMAKPDFEWKDPA

-264 NATKFLSKKFAQIG
+264 NATKFLSKTFAQIG
-278 ALAENLAKKIPS
+278 SLAENLAKKIPS
-290 QHNIENDLARLLVL
+290 QHNLENDMARLLVF
-304 GVKALTKGVGFIAN
+304 GVKSLTKGVSFIAN

-338 SDVEDEIDKFLK
+338 SDVEDEIDNFLK
-350 EFNAWKKKQQKKEE
+350 EFNAWKKKKENS
-364 PKQEQPSEP
+364 KQEQP

-382 SPEQPG
+382 SSEQPG
-388 EQLNASLQ
+388 ATLNASLQ

-422 MYSHVIPYYCYKL
+422 MYSHVLPYYYYKL

-449 ILDYADDKWSTNN
+449 ILDYADNKWSTNN

-494 EFKDDSA
+494 EFKNDSS

-508 IKLKYDSSVQGE
+508 TKLKYDSSIQGE
-520 FENFLKQFNPEL
+520 FEKFLKQFNPEL

-538 EIYNGDV
+538 EIYNADV
-545 IVDGK
+545 IVNGDFK
-550 FDTYKAYMD
+550 KYKDYMD
-559 YIDKSYERIIKCA
+559 YIDKSYKRIAKCA

-582 KLNDGTKIESLK
+582 KLAEGVKIDSLK

-599 ILIPANKPLAEND
+599 ILIPANKPLSEND
-612 FDSILDSMNLVD
+612 FDEILDSMTLVD

-644 KSRQTIITD
+644 KSRQTVITD
-653 RFYKTYEGDK
+653 RFYNTYEGNN
-663 KLYSNWIEKN
+663 KLYSNWIKNN

-687 FGIKEEEKQEEKEE
+687 FGIKEDENKEEKEE

-727 VSEKFEETYDK
+727 VSENFEETYDK
-738 MKKEFDRLDNDI
+738 MKKEFDSLDNDI
-750 KQYCGDDKEKNEKYN
+750 KQYCGDDKGKNDKYN

-785 NRFLDSETAP
+785 IRFLDSETAP
-795 KKENESYN
+795 KNESYN

-819 KNNEDQGDPE
+819 KNNEDKGDPE
-829 KTEEQQ
+829 KNEEQQ
-835 TNEDERLKSYV
+835 TKEDERLKSYV
-846 ESLYGKIKE
+846 ESLYKKIKE

-881 DKIKDNTYTD
+881 DKIKDNNYTD

-900 LYVKNKQN
+900 LYVKNKS
-908 DQNEQ
+908 

>member
-1 MVFFIHKYYM
+1 M
-11 KNFNTFVLNSLNEAD
+11 KNFNTFILNSLNEAD

-32 DDNGVI
+32 DNNGVI
-38 QDKVNEKEFT
+38 QDKVNETEFT
-48 EWLKKNLSKV
+48 NWLKKNLSKV
-58 KIIKDKKTGHE
+58 KLVKNKKTGYE

-76 YINAKNVEYGIVSI
+76 YINPKNVEYGIVSI

-103 EKDENGNIKPLDKE
+103 EKDENGNIKPIDKE

-139 DFRAAVKDV
+139 DFRSAVKDV

-188 TVKSLNDVLKQLSS
+188 TVKSLNEVLKQLSS
-202 TNTRDKAI
+202 TNTRDNAI

-217 GKEYD
+217 GNEYD
-222 QNVAIY
+222 KNVAIY

-264 NATKFLSKKFAQIG
+264 NATKFLSKTFAQIG
-278 ALAENLAKKIPS
+278 SLAENLAKKIPS
-290 QHNIENDLARLLVL
+290 QHNLENDMARLLVF
-304 GVKALTKGVGFIAN
+304 GVKSLTKGVSFIAN
-318 LIRGISDA
+318 LIRGIYDA

-350 EFNAWKKKQQKKEE
+350 EFNDWKKKKENS
-364 PKQEQPSEP
+364 KQEQP

-382 SPEQPG
+382 STEQPG

-469 YIEDNGKLII
+469 FIEDNGKLII

-494 EFKDDSA
+494 EFKNDSPN
-501 KDAFRGW
+501 DAFRNW
-508 IKLKYDSSVQGE
+508 TKLKYDSSIQGE
-520 FENFLKQFNPEL
+520 FEKFLKQFNPEL

-550 FDTYKAYMD
+550 QFGTYKKYMD
-559 YIDKSYERIIKCA
+559 YIDKSYNRIVKCT

-582 KLNDGTKIESLK
+582 KLAEGVKIDSLK

-599 ILIPANKPLAEND
+599 ILIPANKPLSEND
-612 FDSILDSMNLVD
+612 FDEILDSMTLVD

-653 RFYKTYEGDK
+653 RFYNTYEGDK
-663 KLYSNWIEKN
+663 KLYSNWIKNN

-687 FGIKEEEKQEEKEE
+687 FGIKEDENKEE

-727 VSEKFEETYDK
+727 VSENFEETYDN
-738 MKKEFDRLDNDI
+738 MKKEFDSLDNDI
-750 KQYCGDDKEKNEKYN
+750 KQYCGDDKGKNDKYN

-785 NRFLDSETAP
+785 IRFLDSETAP
-795 KKENESYN
+795 KNESYN

-819 KNNEDQGDPE
+819 KNNEDKGDPE

-835 TNEDERLKSYV
+835 TKEDERLKSYV
-846 ESLYGKIKE
+846 ESLYKKIKD

-881 DKIKDNTYTD
+881 DKIKDNNYTD

-900 LYVKNKQN
+900 LYVKNKS
-908 DQNEQ
+908 

>member
-1 MVFFIHKYYM
+1 M
-11 KNFNTFVLNSLNEAD
+11 KNFNTFVLNFLNEAD
-26 KEKTIV
+26 KEKIIV

-48 EWLKKNLSKV
+48 NWLKKNLSKV
-58 KIIKDKKTGHE
+58 KLVKNKKTGYE

-76 YINAKNVEYGIVSI
+76 YINPKNVEYGIVSI

-103 EKDENGNIKPLDKE
+103 EKDENGNIKPIDKE

-139 DFRAAVKDV
+139 DFRSAVKDV
-148 MADESNM
+148 MSDESNM

-188 TVKSLNDVLKQLSS
+188 NVKSLNEVLKQLSS
-202 TNTRDKAI
+202 TNTRDNAI

-217 GKEYD
+217 GNEYD
-222 QNVAIY
+222 KNVAIY

-240 TAMAKPDFEWKDPA
+240 TDMAKPDFEWKDPA

-264 NATKFLSKKFAQIG
+264 NATKFLSKTFAQIG

-290 QHNIENDLARLLVL
+290 QHNIENDMARLLVF
-304 GVKALTKGVGFIAN
+304 GVKSLTKGVSFIAN

-350 EFNAWKKKQQKKEE
+350 EFNAWKNKKENS
-364 PKQEQPSEP
+364 KQEQP

-382 SPEQPG
+382 SSEQPG
-388 EQLNASLQ
+388 ATLNASLQ

-449 ILDYADDKWSTNN
+449 ILDYADNKWSTNN

-494 EFKDDSA
+494 EFKNDNS

-508 IKLKYDSSVQGE
+508 TKLKYDSSIQGE
-520 FENFLKQFNPEL
+520 FEKFLKQFNPEL

-538 EIYNGDV
+538 EIYNADV
-545 IVDGK
+545 IVDGSQ
-550 FDTYKAYMD
+550 FGTYEKYMG
-559 YIDKSYERIIKCA
+559 YIDKSYKRIVKCT

-582 KLNDGTKIESLK
+582 KLAEGVKIDSLK

-599 ILIPANKPLAEND
+599 ILIPANKPLSEND
-612 FDSILDSMNLVD
+612 FDEILDSMTLVD

-653 RFYKTYEGDK
+653 RFYNTYEGNN
-663 KLYSNWIEKN
+663 KLYSNWIKNN

-687 FGIKEEEKQEEKEE
+687 FGIKEDENKDE

-727 VSEKFEETYDK
+727 VSENFEETYDN
-738 MKKEFDRLDNDI
+738 MKKEFDSLDNDI
-750 KQYCGDDKEKNEKYN
+750 KQYCGDDKGKNDKYN

-785 NRFLDSETAP
+785 IRFLDSETAP
-795 KKENESYN
+795 KNESYN

-819 KNNEDQGDPE
+819 KNNEDKGDPE

-835 TNEDERLKSYV
+835 TKENERLKNYV
-846 ESLYGKIKE
+846 ESLYKKIKE

-881 DKIKDNTYTD
+881 DKIKDNNYTD

-900 LYVKNKQN
+900 LYVKNKS
-908 DQNEQ
+908 

>member
-1 MVFFIHKYYM
+1 M
-11 KNFNTFVLNSLNEAD
+11 KNFNTFILNSLNEAD

-32 DDNGVI
+32 DNNGVI
-38 QDKVNEKEFT
+38 QDKVNETEFT
-48 EWLKKNLSKV
+48 NWLKKNLSKV
-58 KIIKDKKTGHE
+58 KLVKNKKTGYE

-76 YINAKNVEYGIVSI
+76 NINPKNVEYGIVSI
-90 YNKLKSPSSKDFF
+90 YNKLKNPSSKDFF
-103 EKDENGNIKPLDKE
+103 EKDENGNIKPIDKE

-139 DFRAAVKDV
+139 DFRSAVKDV

-188 TVKSLNDVLKQLSS
+188 TVKSLNEVLKQLSS
-202 TNTRDKAI
+202 TNDRDKAI

-217 GKEYD
+217 GNEYD
-222 QNVAIY
+222 KNVAIY

-240 TAMAKPDFEWKDPA
+240 TDMAKPDFEWKDPA

-264 NATKFLSKKFAQIG
+264 NATKFLSKTFAQIG

-290 QHNIENDLARLLVL
+290 QHNLENDMARLLVF
-304 GVKALTKGVGFIAN
+304 GVKSLTKGVSFIAN

-338 SDVEDEIDKFLK
+338 SDVEDEIDNFLK
-350 EFNAWKKKQQKKEE
+350 EFNAWKKKKENS
-364 PKQEQPSEP
+364 KQEQP

-382 SPEQPG
+382 SSEQPG
-388 EQLNASLQ
+388 ATLNASLQ

-462 TANGKIT
+462 TSNGKIT

-486 NKLKVVLD
+486 NKLKVVFD
-494 EFKDDSA
+494 EFKDDSSN
-501 KDAFRGW
+501 DAFRGW
-508 IKLKYDSSVQGE
+508 TKLKFKYDSSIQGE
-520 FENFLKQFNPEL
+520 FEKFLKQFNPEL

-538 EIYNGDV
+538 EIYNADV
-545 IVDGK
+545 IVNGDFK
-550 FDTYKAYMD
+550 TYKDYMG
-559 YIDKSYERIIKCA
+559 YIDKSYKRIVKCT

-582 KLNDGTKIESLK
+582 KLAEGVKIDSLK

-599 ILIPANKPLAEND
+599 ILIPANKPLSEND
-612 FDSILDSMNLVD
+612 FDEILDSMTLVD

-653 RFYKTYEGDK
+653 RLYNTYEGNN
-663 KLYSNWIEKN
+663 KLYSNWIKNN

-687 FGIKEEEKQEEKEE
+687 FGIKEDENKEEKEE

-727 VSEKFEETYDK
+727 VSENFEETYDK
-738 MKKEFDRLDNDI
+738 MKKEFDSLDNDI
-750 KQYCGDDKEKNEKYN
+750 KQYCGDDKGKNDKYN

-785 NRFLDSETAP
+785 IRFLDSETAP
-795 KKENESYN
+795 KNESYN

-819 KNNEDQGDPE
+819 NNNEDKGDPE

-835 TNEDERLKSYV
+835 TKENERLKSYV
-846 ESLYGKIKE
+846 ESLYKKIKE

-881 DKIKDNTYTD
+881 DKIKDNNYTD

-900 LYVKNKQN
+900 LYVKNKS
-908 DQNEQ
+908 

>member
-1 MVFFIHKYYM
+1 M
-11 KNFNTFVLNSLNEAD
+11 KNFNTFVLNFLNEAD
-26 KEKTIV
+26 KEKIIV
-32 DDNGVI
+32 DNNGVI
-38 QDKVNEKEFT
+38 QDKVNETEFT
-48 EWLKKNLSKV
+48 NWLKKNLSKV
-58 KIIKDKKTGHE
+58 KLVKNKKTGYE

-76 YINAKNVEYGIVSI
+76 YINPKNVEYGIVSI

-103 EKDENGNIKPLDKE
+103 EKDENGNIKPIDKE

-139 DFRAAVKDV
+139 DFRSAVKDV
-148 MADESNM
+148 MSDESNM

-188 TVKSLNDVLKQLSS
+188 TVKSLNEVLKQLSS
-202 TNTRDKAI
+202 TNTRDNAI

-217 GKEYD
+217 GNEYD
-222 QNVAIY
+222 KNVAIY
-228 KNSFDKGLKDIR
+228 KNSFDNGLKDIR

-264 NATKFLSKKFAQIG
+264 NAAKFLSKTFAQIG
-278 ALAENLAKKIPS
+278 AFAENLAKKIPS
-290 QHNIENDLARLLVL
+290 QHNLENDMARLLVF
-304 GVKALTKGVGFIAN
+304 GVKSLTKGVSFIAN

-338 SDVEDEIDKFLK
+338 SDVEDEIDNFLK
-350 EFNAWKKKQQKKEE
+350 EFNAWKKKKENS
-364 PKQEQPSEP
+364 KQEQP

-382 SPEQPG
+382 SSEQPG
-388 EQLNASLQ
+388 ATLNASLQ

-422 MYSHVIPYYCYKL
+422 MYGHVLPYYCYKL

-494 EFKDDSA
+494 EFKDDNS

-508 IKLKYDSSVQGE
+508 TKLKYDSSIQGE
-520 FENFLKQFNPEL
+520 FEKFLKQFNPEL

-538 EIYNGDV
+538 EIYNADV
-545 IVDGK
+545 IVNGDFK
-550 FDTYKAYMD
+550 TYKDYMG
-559 YIDKSYERIIKCA
+559 YIDKSYKRIVKCA

-582 KLNDGTKIESLK
+582 KLAEGTNIESLK

-599 ILIPANKPLAEND
+599 ILIPANKPLSEND
-612 FDSILDSMNLVD
+612 FDEILDSMTLVD

-644 KSRQTIITD
+644 KSRQTVITD
-653 RFYKTYEGDK
+653 RFYNTYEGNN
-663 KLYSNWIEKN
+663 KLYSNWIKNN

-687 FGIKEEEKQEEKEE
+687 FGIKEDENKEE

-727 VSEKFEETYDK
+727 ASENFEKTYEN
-738 MKKEFDRLDNDI
+738 MKKEFDSLDNDI
-750 KQYCGDDKEKNEKYN
+750 KQYCGDDKGKNDKYN

-785 NRFLDSETAP
+785 IRFLDSETAP
-795 KKENESYN
+795 KNESYN

-819 KNNEDQGDPE
+819 KNNEDKGDPE

-835 TNEDERLKSYV
+835 TKEDERLKSYV
-846 ESLYGKIKE
+846 ESLYKKIKD

-881 DKIKDNTYTD
+881 DKIKDNNYTD

-900 LYVKNKQN
+900 LYVKNKS
-908 DQNEQ
+908 

>member
-1 MVFFIHKYYM
+1 MFGVFYHKYYM
-11 KNFNTFVLNSLNEAD
+11 KNFNTFVLNFLNEAD
-26 KEKTIV
+26 KEKIIV
-32 DDNGVI
+32 DNNGVI
-38 QDKVNEKEFT
+38 QDKVNETEFT
-48 EWLKKNLSKV
+48 NWLKKNLSKV
-58 KIIKDKKTGHE
+58 KLVKNKKTGYE

-76 YINAKNVEYGIVSI
+76 YINPKNVEYGIVSI

-103 EKDENGNIKPLDKE
+103 EKDENGNIKPIDKE

-129 SALAIMKNGD
+129 SALAIMKSGD
-139 DFRAAVKDV
+139 DFRSAVKDV
-148 MADESNM
+148 MSDESNM

-188 TVKSLNDVLKQLSS
+188 NVKSLNEVLKQLSS
-202 TNTRDKAI
+202 TNTRDNAI

-217 GKEYD
+217 GNEYD
-222 QNVAIY
+222 KNVAIY

-264 NATKFLSKKFAQIG
+264 NASKFLSKTFAQIG
-278 ALAENLAKKIPS
+278 AFAENLAKKIPS
-290 QHNIENDLARLLVL
+290 QHNLENDMARLLVF
-304 GVKALTKGVGFIAN
+304 GVKSLTKGVSFIAN

-338 SDVEDEIDKFLK
+338 SDVEDEIDNFLK
-350 EFNAWKKKQQKKEE
+350 EFNAWKKKKENS
-364 PKQEQPSEP
+364 KQEQP

-382 SPEQPG
+382 SSEQPG

-422 MYSHVIPYYCYKL
+422 MYGHVLPYYCYKL

-449 ILDYADDKWSTNN
+449 IIEYADDVWSTNN

-494 EFKDDSA
+494 EFKNDNS

-508 IKLKYDSSVQGE
+508 TKLKYDSSIQGE
-520 FENFLKQFNPEL
+520 FEKFLKQFNPEL

-538 EIYNGDV
+538 EIYNADV
-545 IVDGK
+545 IVNGDFK
-550 FDTYKAYMD
+550 TYKDYMG
-559 YIDKSYERIIKCA
+559 YIDKSYKRIVKCA

-582 KLNDGTKIESLK
+582 KLAEGTNIESLK

-599 ILIPANKPLAEND
+599 ILIPANKPLSEND
-612 FDSILDSMNLVD
+612 FDEILDSMTLVD

-644 KSRQTIITD
+644 KSRQTVITD
-653 RFYKTYEGDK
+653 RFYNTYEGNN
-663 KLYSNWIEKN
+663 KLYSNWIKNN

-687 FGIKEEEKQEEKEE
+687 FGIKEDENKEE

-727 VSEKFEETYDK
+727 VSENFEKTYDN
-738 MKKEFDRLDNDI
+738 MKKEFDSLDNDI
-750 KQYCGDDKEKNEKYN
+750 KQYCGDDKGKNDKYN

-785 NRFLDSETAP
+785 IRFLDSETAP
-795 KKENESYN
+795 KNESYN

-819 KNNEDQGDPE
+819 KNNEDKGDPE

-835 TNEDERLKSYV
+835 TKEDERLKSYV
-846 ESLYGKIKE
+846 ESLYKKIKD

-881 DKIKDNTYTD
+881 DKIKDNNYTD

-900 LYVKNKQN
+900 LYVKNKS
-908 DQNEQ
+908 

>member
-1 MVFFIHKYYM
+1 M
-11 KNFNTFVLNSLNEAD
+11 KNFNTFILNSLNEAD

-32 DDNGVI
+32 DNNGVI
-38 QDKVNEKEFT
+38 QDKVNETEFT
-48 EWLKKNLSKV
+48 NWLKKNLSKV
-58 KIIKDKKTGHE
+58 KLVKNKKTGYE

-76 YINAKNVEYGIVSI
+76 YINPKNVEYGIVSI

-103 EKDENGNIKPLDKE
+103 EKDENGNIKPIDKE

-139 DFRAAVKDV
+139 DFRSAVKDV

-188 TVKSLNDVLKQLSS
+188 NVKSLNEVLKQLSS
-202 TNTRDKAI
+202 TNTRDNAI

-217 GKEYD
+217 GNEYD
-222 QNVAIY
+222 KNVAIY

-264 NATKFLSKKFAQIG
+264 NATKFLSKTFAQIG

-290 QHNIENDLARLLVL
+290 QHNIENDMARLLVF
-304 GVKALTKGVGFIAN
+304 GVKSLTKGVSFIAN

-338 SDVEDEIDKFLK
+338 SDAEDEIDKFLK
-350 EFNAWKKKQQKKEE
+350 EFNAWKNKKENS
-364 PKQEQPSEP
+364 KQEQP

-382 SPEQPG
+382 SSEQQG
-388 EQLNASLQ
+388 ATLNASLQ

-486 NKLKVVLD
+486 NKLKEVLD
-494 EFKDDSA
+494 EFKDDSP

-508 IKLKYDSSVQGE
+508 TKLKYDSSVQGE
-520 FENFLKQFNPEL
+520 FEKFLKQFNPEL

-538 EIYNGDV
+538 EIYNADV
-545 IVDGK
+545 IVNGDFK
-550 FDTYKAYMD
+550 KYKDYMD
-559 YIDKSYERIIKCA
+559 YIDKSYKRIVKCA

-582 KLNDGTKIESLK
+582 KLAEGVKIDSLK

-599 ILIPANKPLAEND
+599 ILIPANKPLSEND
-612 FDSILDSMNLVD
+612 FDEILDSMTLVD

-644 KSRQTIITD
+644 KSRQTVITD
-653 RFYKTYEGDK
+653 RFYNTYEGNN
-663 KLYSNWIEKN
+663 KLYSNWIKNN

-687 FGIKEEEKQEEKEE
+687 FGIKKEDENKEE

-727 VSEKFEETYDK
+727 VSENFEETYDK
-738 MKKEFDRLDNDI
+738 MKKEFDSLDNDI
-750 KQYCGDDKEKNEKYN
+750 KQYCGDDKGKNDKYN

-785 NRFLDSETAP
+785 IRFLDSETAP
-795 KKENESYN
+795 KNESYN

-819 KNNEDQGDPE
+819 KNNEDKGDPE

-835 TNEDERLKSYV
+835 TKEDERLKSYV
-846 ESLYGKIKE
+846 ESLYKKIKE

-881 DKIKDNTYTD
+881 DKIKDNNYTD

-900 LYVKNKQN
+900 LYVKNKS
-908 DQNEQ
+908 

>member
-1 MVFFIHKYYM
+1 MFGVFYHKYYM
-11 KNFNTFVLNSLNEAD
+11 KNFNTFILNSLNEAD
-26 KEKTIV
+26 KEKIIV
-32 DDNGVI
+32 DNNGVI

-48 EWLKKNLSKV
+48 NWLKKNLSKV
-58 KIIKDKKTGHE
+58 KLVKNKKTGYE

-76 YINAKNVEYGIVSI
+76 YINPKNVEYGIVSI

-103 EKDENGNIKPLDKE
+103 EKDENGNIKPIDKE

-139 DFRAAVKDV
+139 DFRSAVKDV
-148 MADESNM
+148 MSDESNM

-188 TVKSLNDVLKQLSS
+188 NVKSLNEVLKQLSS
-202 TNTRDKAI
+202 TNTRDNAI

-217 GKEYD
+217 GNEYD
-222 QNVAIY
+222 KNVAIY
-228 KNSFDKGLKDIR
+228 KNSFDNGLKDIR

-264 NATKFLSKKFAQIG
+264 NASKFLSKTFAQIG
-278 ALAENLAKKIPS
+278 AFAENLAKKIPS
-290 QHNIENDLARLLVL
+290 QHNLENDMARLLVF
-304 GVKALTKGVGFIAN
+304 GVKSLTKGVSFIAN

-338 SDVEDEIDKFLK
+338 SDVEDEIDNFLK
-350 EFNAWKKKQQKKEE
+350 EFNAWKKKKENS
-364 PKQEQPSEP
+364 KQEQP

-382 SPEQPG
+382 SSEQPG
-388 EQLNASLQ
+388 ATLNASLQ

-422 MYSHVIPYYCYKL
+422 MYSHVLPYYCYKL

-494 EFKDDSA
+494 EFKDDNS

-508 IKLKYDSSVQGE
+508 TKLKYDSSIQGE
-520 FENFLKQFNPEL
+520 FEKFLKQFNPEL

-538 EIYNGDV
+538 EIYNADV
-545 IVDGK
+545 IVNGDFK
-550 FDTYKAYMD
+550 TYKDYMG
-559 YIDKSYERIIKCA
+559 YIDKSYKRIVKCA

-582 KLNDGTKIESLK
+582 KLAEGTNIESLK

-599 ILIPANKPLAEND
+599 ILIPANKPLSEND
-612 FDSILDSMNLVD
+612 FDEILDSMTLID

-635 EYTITTDVE
+635 EYIITTDVE

-653 RFYKTYEGDK
+653 RFYNTYEGNN
-663 KLYSNWIEKN
+663 KLYSNWIKNN

-687 FGIKEEEKQEEKEE
+687 FGIKEDENKEE

-727 VSEKFEETYDK
+727 VSENFEKTYEN
-738 MKKEFDRLDNDI
+738 MKKEFDSLDNDI
-750 KQYCGDDKEKNEKYN
+750 KQYCGDDKGKNDKYN

-785 NRFLDSETAP
+785 IRFLDSETAP
-795 KKENESYN
+795 KNESYN

-819 KNNEDQGDPE
+819 KNNEDKGDPE

-835 TNEDERLKSYV
+835 TKEDERLKSYV
-846 ESLYGKIKE
+846 ESLYKKIKD

-900 LYVKNKQN
+900 LYVKNKS
-908 DQNEQ
+908 

>member
-1 MVFFIHKYYM
+1 M
-11 KNFNTFVLNSLNEAD
+11 KNFNTFILNSLNEAD

-32 DDNGVI
+32 DNNGVI
-38 QDKVNEKEFT
+38 QDKVNETEFT
-48 EWLKKNLSKV
+48 NWLKKNLSKV
-58 KIIKDKKTGHE
+58 KLVKNKKTGYE

-76 YINAKNVEYGIVSI
+76 NINPKNVEYGIVSI

-103 EKDENGNIKPLDKE
+103 EKDENGNIKPIDKE

-139 DFRAAVKDV
+139 DFRSAVKDV

-188 TVKSLNDVLKQLSS
+188 NVKSLNEVLKQLSS
-202 TNTRDKAI
+202 TNTRDNAI

-217 GKEYD
+217 GNEYD
-222 QNVAIY
+222 KNVAIY
-228 KNSFDKGLKDIR
+228 KNSFDNGLKDIR

-264 NATKFLSKKFAQIG
+264 NATKFLSKTFAQIG

-290 QHNIENDLARLLVL
+290 QHNIENDMARLLVF
-304 GVKALTKGVGFIAN
+304 GVKSLTKGVSFIAN

-338 SDVEDEIDKFLK
+338 RDVEDEIDKFLK
-350 EFNAWKKKQQKKEE
+350 EFNDWKKKKENS
-364 PKQEQPSEP
+364 KQEQP

-382 SPEQPG
+382 SSEQPG
-388 EQLNASLQ
+388 ATLNASLQ

-494 EFKDDSA
+494 EFKDDSS

-508 IKLKYDSSVQGE
+508 TKLKYDSSVQGE
-520 FENFLKQFNPEL
+520 FEKFLKQFNPEL
-532 PLKGFL
+532 QLKGFL
-538 EIYNGDV
+538 EIYNADV
-545 IVDGK
+545 IVDGSK
-550 FDTYKAYMD
+550 FGTYEKYMD
-559 YIDKSYERIIKCA
+559 YIDKSYKRIVKCA

-582 KLNDGTKIESLK
+582 KLAEGVKIDSLK

-599 ILIPANKPLAEND
+599 ILIPANKPLSEND
-612 FDSILDSMNLVD
+612 FDEILDSMTLVD

-644 KSRQTIITD
+644 KSRQTVITD
-653 RFYKTYEGDK
+653 RFYNTYEGNN
-663 KLYSNWIEKN
+663 KLYSNWIKNN

-687 FGIKEEEKQEEKEE
+687 FGIKEDENKEEKEE

-716 LEKIFNNTDIF
+716 LEKIFNNTNIF
-727 VSEKFEETYDK
+727 VSENFEETYDK
-738 MKKEFDRLDNDI
+738 MKKEFDSLDNDI
-750 KQYCGDDKEKNEKYN
+750 KQYCGDDKGKNDKYN

-785 NRFLDSETAP
+785 IRFLDSETAP
-795 KKENESYN
+795 KNESYN

-808 SLLSL
+808 SLLNL

-819 KNNEDQGDPE
+819 KNNEDKGNPE

-835 TNEDERLKSYV
+835 TKEDERLKNYV
-846 ESLYGKIKE
+846 ESLYKKIKE

-881 DKIKDNTYTD
+881 DKIKDNNYTD

-900 LYVKNKQN
+900 LYVKNK
-908 DQNEQ
+908 

>member
-1 MVFFIHKYYM
+1 M
-11 KNFNTFVLNSLNEAD
+11 KNFNTFILNSLNEAD

-32 DDNGVI
+32 DNNGVI
-38 QDKVNEKEFT
+38 QDKVNETEFT
-48 EWLKKNLSKV
+48 NWLKKNLSKV
-58 KIIKDKKTGHE
+58 KLVKNKKTGYE

-76 YINAKNVEYGIVSI
+76 NINPKNVEYGIVSI

-103 EKDENGNIKPLDKE
+103 EKDENGNIKPIDKE

-139 DFRAAVKDV
+139 DFRSAVKDV

-188 TVKSLNDVLKQLSS
+188 NVKSLNEVLKQLSS
-202 TNTRDKAI
+202 TNTRDNAI

-217 GKEYD
+217 GNEYD
-222 QNVAIY
+222 KNVAIY
-228 KNSFDKGLKDIR
+228 KNSFDNGLKDIR

-264 NATKFLSKKFAQIG
+264 NATKFLSKTFAQIG

-290 QHNIENDLARLLVL
+290 QHNIENDMARLLVF
-304 GVKALTKGVGFIAN
+304 GVKSLTKGVSFIAN

-338 SDVEDEIDKFLK
+338 RDVEDEIDKFLK
-350 EFNAWKKKQQKKEE
+350 EFNDWKKKKENS
-364 PKQEQPSEP
+364 KQEQP

-382 SPEQPG
+382 SSEQPG
-388 EQLNASLQ
+388 ATLNASLQ

-494 EFKDDSA
+494 EFKDDSS

-508 IKLKYDSSVQGE
+508 TKLKYDSSVQGE
-520 FENFLKQFNPEL
+520 FEKFLKQFNPEL
-532 PLKGFL
+532 QLKGFL
-538 EIYNGDV
+538 EIYNADV
-545 IVDGK
+545 IVDGSK
-550 FDTYKAYMD
+550 FGTYEKYMD
-559 YIDKSYERIIKCA
+559 YIDKSYKRIVKCA

-582 KLNDGTKIESLK
+582 KLAEGVKIDSLK

-599 ILIPANKPLAEND
+599 ILIPANKPLSEND
-612 FDSILDSMNLVD
+612 FDEILDSMTLVD

-644 KSRQTIITD
+644 KSRQTVITD
-653 RFYKTYEGDK
+653 RFYNTYEGNN
-663 KLYSNWIEKN
+663 KLYSNWIKNN

-687 FGIKEEEKQEEKEE
+687 FGIKEDENKEEKEE

-716 LEKIFNNTDIF
+716 LEKIFNNTNIF
-727 VSEKFEETYDK
+727 VSENFEETYDK
-738 MKKEFDRLDNDI
+738 MKKEFDSLDNDI
-750 KQYCGDDKEKNEKYN
+750 KQYCGDDKGKNDKYN

-785 NRFLDSETAP
+785 IRFLDSETAP
-795 KKENESYN
+795 KNESYN

-819 KNNEDQGDPE
+819 KNNEDKGNPE

-835 TNEDERLKSYV
+835 TKEDERLKNYV
-846 ESLYGKIKE
+846 ESLYKKIKE

-881 DKIKDNTYTD
+881 DKIKDNNYTD

-900 LYVKNKQN
+900 LYVKNK
-908 DQNEQ
+908 

>member
-1 MVFFIHKYYM
+1 M
-11 KNFNTFVLNSLNEAD
+11 KNFNTFVLNCLNEAE

-58 KIIKDKKTGHE
+58 KLVKDKKTGHE
-69 ELQYNGK
+69 ELKYNDK

-103 EKDENGNIKPLDKE
+103 EKDENGNIKPHDKE
-117 KFELLGKTIGYR
+117 KFELLGKTMGYR

-290 QHNIENDLARLLVL
+290 QHNIENDLARMLVFS
-304 GVKALTKGVGFIAN
+304 VKMLTKGVSFIAN

-364 PKQEQPSEP
+364 PKQEQPNEQP
-373 KPEENKDNG
+373 KPEEKKDNG

-494 EFKDDSA
+494 EFKDDSS

-508 IKLKYDSSVQGE
+508 TKLNYDSSVQGE
-520 FENFLKQFNPEL
+520 FEKFLKQFNPEL

-545 IVDGK
+545 IVNGDFK
-550 FDTYKAYMD
+550 TYKDYMG
-559 YIDKSYERIIKCA
+559 YIDKSYERIVKCT

-582 KLNDGTKIESLK
+582 KLVEGTKIESLK

-612 FDSILDSMNLVD
+612 FDSILDSMTLVD

-687 FGIKEEEKQEEKEE
+687 FGIKEDEKKEEKDE
-701 LVPADFDEMQNDVDK
+701 LVPADFNEMQNDVDK

-727 VSEKFEETYDK
+727 VSENFEETYDK
-738 MKKEFDRLDNDI
+738 MKKEFDSLDNDI
-750 KQYCGDDKEKNEKYN
+750 KQYCGDDKDKNEKYN
-765 KGKNLIAKY
+765 KGKNLIAKF

-819 KNNEDQGDPE
+819 KNTEDKGDPE

-846 ESLYGKIKE
+846 ESLYRKIKE

-908 DQNEQ
+908 DQKEQ

>member
-1 MVFFIHKYYM
+1 MFGVFYHKYYM
-11 KNFNTFVLNSLNEAD
+11 KNFNTFILNSLNEAD
-26 KEKTIV
+26 KEKIIV
-32 DDNGVI
+32 DNNGVI
-38 QDKVNEKEFT
+38 QDKVNETEFT
-48 EWLKKNLSKV
+48 NWLKKNLSKV
-58 KIIKDKKTGHE
+58 KLVKNKKTGYE

-76 YINAKNVEYGIVSI
+76 YINPKNVEYGIVSI

-139 DFRAAVKDV
+139 DFRSAVKDV
-148 MADESNM
+148 MSDESNM

-188 TVKSLNDVLKQLSS
+188 TVKSLNEVLKQLSS
-202 TNTRDKAI
+202 TNTRDNAI

-217 GKEYD
+217 GNEYD
-222 QNVAIY
+222 KNVAIY

-264 NATKFLSKKFAQIG
+264 NASKFLSKTFAQIG
-278 ALAENLAKKIPS
+278 AFAENLAKKIPS
-290 QHNIENDLARLLVL
+290 QHNLENDMARLLVF
-304 GVKALTKGVGFIAN
+304 GVKSLTKGVSFIAN

-338 SDVEDEIDKFLK
+338 SDVEDEIDNFLK
-350 EFNAWKKKQQKKEE
+350 EFNAWKKKKENS
-364 PKQEQPSEP
+364 KQEQP

-382 SPEQPG
+382 SSEQPG

-422 MYSHVIPYYCYKL
+422 MYGHVLPYYCYKL

-449 ILDYADDKWSTNN
+449 IIEYADDVWSTNN

-494 EFKDDSA
+494 EFKNDNS

-508 IKLKYDSSVQGE
+508 TKLKYDSSIQGE
-520 FENFLKQFNPEL
+520 FEKFLKQFNPEL

-538 EIYNGDV
+538 EIYNADV
-545 IVDGK
+545 IVNGDFK
-550 FDTYKAYMD
+550 TYKDYMG
-559 YIDKSYERIIKCA
+559 YIDKSYKRIVKCA

-582 KLNDGTKIESLK
+582 KLAEGVKIDSLK

-599 ILIPANKPLAEND
+599 ILIPANKPLSEND
-612 FDSILDSMNLVD
+612 FDEILDSMTLID

-653 RFYKTYEGDK
+653 RFYNTYEGNN
-663 KLYSNWIEKN
+663 KLYSNWIKNN

-687 FGIKEEEKQEEKEE
+687 FGIKEDENKEE

-727 VSEKFEETYDK
+727 VSENFEKTYEN
-738 MKKEFDRLDNDI
+738 MKKEFDSLDNDI
-750 KQYCGDDKEKNEKYN
+750 KQYCGDDKGKNDKYN

-785 NRFLDSETAP
+785 IRFLDSETAP
-795 KKENESYN
+795 KNESYN

-819 KNNEDQGDPE
+819 KNNEDKGDPE
-829 KTEEQQ
+829 KTEKQQ
-835 TNEDERLKSYV
+835 TKEDERLKSYV
-846 ESLYGKIKE
+846 ESLYKKIKD

-881 DKIKDNTYTD
+881 DKIKDNNYTD

-900 LYVKNKQN
+900 LYVKNKS
-908 DQNEQ
+908 

>member
-1 MVFFIHKYYM
+1 MFGVFYHKYYM
-11 KNFNTFVLNSLNEAD
+11 KNFNTFVLNFLNEAD
-26 KEKTIV
+26 KEKIIV

-48 EWLKKNLSKV
+48 NWLKMNLSKV
-58 KIIKDKKTGHE
+58 KLVKNKKTGYE

-76 YINAKNVEYGIVSI
+76 YINPKNVEYGIVSI

-103 EKDENGNIKPLDKE
+103 EKDENGNIKPIDKE

-139 DFRAAVKDV
+139 DFRSAVKDV

-188 TVKSLNDVLKQLSS
+188 TVKSLNEVLKQLSS
-202 TNTRDKAI
+202 TNDRDNAI

-217 GKEYD
+217 GNEYD
-222 QNVAIY
+222 KNVAIY

-240 TAMAKPDFEWKDPA
+240 TDMAKPDFEWKDPA

-264 NATKFLSKKFAQIG
+264 NATKFLSKTFAQIG
-278 ALAENLAKKIPS
+278 SLAENLAKKIPS
-290 QHNIENDLARLLVL
+290 QHNLENDMARLLVF
-304 GVKALTKGVGFIAN
+304 GVKSLTKGVSFIAN

-338 SDVEDEIDKFLK
+338 SDVEDEIDNFLK
-350 EFNAWKKKQQKKEE
+350 EFNAWKKKKENS
-364 PKQEQPSEP
+364 KQEQP

-382 SPEQPG
+382 SSEQPG
-388 EQLNASLQ
+388 ATLNASLQ

-422 MYSHVIPYYCYKL
+422 MYSHVLPYYYYKL

-449 ILDYADDKWSTNN
+449 ILDYADNKWSTNN

-494 EFKDDSA
+494 EFKNDSS

-508 IKLKYDSSVQGE
+508 TKLKYDSSIQGE
-520 FENFLKQFNPEL
+520 FEKFLKQFNPEL

-538 EIYNGDV
+538 EIYNADV
-545 IVDGK
+545 IVDVSQFGK
-550 FDTYKAYMD
+550 YEKYMG
-559 YIDKSYERIIKCA
+559 YIDKSYKRIVKCT

-582 KLNDGTKIESLK
+582 KLAEGVKIDSLK

-599 ILIPANKPLAEND
+599 ILIPANKPLSEND
-612 FDSILDSMNLVD
+612 FDEILDSMTLVD

-644 KSRQTIITD
+644 KSRQTVITD
-653 RFYKTYEGDK
+653 RFYNTYEGNN
-663 KLYSNWIEKN
+663 KLYSNWIKNN

-687 FGIKEEEKQEEKEE
+687 FGIKEDENKEEKEE

-727 VSEKFEETYDK
+727 VSENFEETYDK
-738 MKKEFDRLDNDI
+738 MKKEFDSLDNDI
-750 KQYCGDDKEKNEKYN
+750 KQYCGDDKGKNDKYN

-785 NRFLDSETAP
+785 IRFLDSETAP
-795 KKENESYN
+795 KNESYN

-819 KNNEDQGDPE
+819 KNNEDKGDPE

-835 TNEDERLKSYV
+835 TKEYERLKSYV
-846 ESLYGKIKE
+846 ESLYKKIKE

-881 DKIKDNTYTD
+881 DKIKDNNYTD

-900 LYVKNKQN
+900 LYVKNKS
-908 DQNEQ
+908 

>member
-1 MVFFIHKYYM
+1 MFGVFYHKYYM
-11 KNFNTFVLNSLNEAD
+11 KNFNTFVLNFLNEAD
-26 KEKTIV
+26 KEKIIV
-32 DDNGVI
+32 DNNGVI
-38 QDKVNEKEFT
+38 QDKVNETEFT
-48 EWLKKNLSKV
+48 NWLKKNLSKV
-58 KIIKDKKTGHE
+58 KLVKNKKTGYE

-76 YINAKNVEYGIVSI
+76 YINPKNVEYGIVSI

-103 EKDENGNIKPLDKE
+103 EKDENGNIKPIDKE

-129 SALAIMKNGD
+129 SALAIMKSGD
-139 DFRAAVKDV
+139 DFRSAVKDV
-148 MADESNM
+148 MSDESNM

-188 TVKSLNDVLKQLSS
+188 TVKSLNEVLKQLSS
-202 TNTRDKAI
+202 TNTRDNAI

-217 GKEYD
+217 GNEYD
-222 QNVAIY
+222 KNVAIY

-290 QHNIENDLARLLVL
+290 QHNIENDLARLLVF
-304 GVKALTKGVGFIAN
+304 GVKSLTKGVSFIAN

-338 SDVEDEIDKFLK
+338 SDVEDEIDNFLK
-350 EFNAWKKKQQKKEE
+350 EFNAWKKKKENS
-364 PKQEQPSEP
+364 KQEQP

-382 SPEQPG
+382 SSEQPS

-422 MYSHVIPYYCYKL
+422 MYSHVLPYYCYKL

-449 ILDYADDKWSTNN
+449 IIEYADDVWSTNN

-494 EFKDDSA
+494 EFKDDSS

-508 IKLKYDSSVQGE
+508 TKLNYDTSVQGE
-520 FENFLKQFNPEL
+520 FEKFLKQFNPEL

-538 EIYNGDV
+538 EIYNADV
-545 IVDGK
+545 IVNGDFK
-550 FDTYKAYMD
+550 TYKDYMG
-559 YIDKSYERIIKCA
+559 YIDKSYKRIVKCA

-582 KLNDGTKIESLK
+582 KLAEGTNIESLK

-599 ILIPANKPLAEND
+599 ILIPANKPLSEND
-612 FDSILDSMNLVD
+612 LDEILDSMTLVD

-644 KSRQTIITD
+644 KSRQTVITD
-653 RFYKTYEGDK
+653 RFYNTYEGNN
-663 KLYSNWIEKN
+663 KLYSNWIKNN

-687 FGIKEEEKQEEKEE
+687 FGIKEDENKEE

-727 VSEKFEETYDK
+727 VSENFEKTYEN
-738 MKKEFDRLDNDI
+738 MKKEFDSLDNDI
-750 KQYCGDDKEKNEKYN
+750 KQYCGDDKNKNDKYN

-785 NRFLDSETAP
+785 IRFLDSETAP
-795 KKENESYN
+795 KNESYN

-819 KNNEDQGDPE
+819 KNNEDKGDPE

-835 TNEDERLKSYV
+835 TKEDERLKSYV
-846 ESLYGKIKE
+846 ESLYKKIKD

-881 DKIKDNTYTD
+881 DKIKDNNYTD

-900 LYVKNKQN
+900 LYVKNKS
-908 DQNEQ
+908 

>member
-1 MVFFIHKYYM
+1 MFGVFYHKYYM
-11 KNFNTFVLNSLNEAD
+11 KNFNTFILNSLNEAD
-26 KEKTIV
+26 KEKIIV
-32 DDNGVI
+32 DNNGVI
-38 QDKVNEKEFT
+38 QDKVNETEFT
-48 EWLKKNLSKV
+48 NWLKKNLSKV
-58 KIIKDKKTGHE
+58 KLVKNKKTGYE

-76 YINAKNVEYGIVSI
+76 YINPKNVEYGIVSI

-103 EKDENGNIKPLDKE
+103 EKDENGNIKPIDKE

-139 DFRAAVKDV
+139 DFRSAVKDV
-148 MADESNM
+148 MSDESNM

-188 TVKSLNDVLKQLSS
+188 TVKSLNEVLKQLSS
-202 TNTRDKAI
+202 TNTRDNAI

-217 GKEYD
+217 GNEYD
-222 QNVAIY
+222 KNVAIY

-264 NATKFLSKKFAQIG
+264 NAAKFLSKTFAQIG
-278 ALAENLAKKIPS
+278 SLAENLAKKIPS
-290 QHNIENDLARLLVL
+290 QHNLENDMARLLVF
-304 GVKALTKGVGFIAN
+304 GVKSLTKGVSFIAN

-350 EFNAWKKKQQKKEE
+350 EFNDWKKKKENS
-364 PKQEQPSEP
+364 KQEQP

-382 SPEQPG
+382 SSEQPG

-422 MYSHVIPYYCYKL
+422 MYGHVLPYYCYKL

-449 ILDYADDKWSTNN
+449 IIEYADDVWSTNN

-494 EFKDDSA
+494 EFKNDNS

-508 IKLKYDSSVQGE
+508 TKLKYDSSIQGE
-520 FENFLKQFNPEL
+520 FEKFLKQFNPEL

-538 EIYNGDV
+538 EIYNADV
-545 IVDGK
+545 IVNGDFK
-550 FDTYKAYMD
+550 TYKDYMG
-559 YIDKSYERIIKCA
+559 YIDKSYKRIVKCA

-582 KLNDGTKIESLK
+582 KLAEGVKIDSLK

-599 ILIPANKPLAEND
+599 ILIPANKPLSEND
-612 FDSILDSMNLVD
+612 FDEILDSMTLID

-644 KSRQTIITD
+644 KSRQTVITD
-653 RFYKTYEGDK
+653 RFYNTYEGNN
-663 KLYSNWIEKN
+663 KLYSNWIKNN

-687 FGIKEEEKQEEKEE
+687 FGIKEDENKEE

-727 VSEKFEETYDK
+727 VSENFEKTYEN
-738 MKKEFDRLDNDI
+738 MKKEFDSLDNDI
-750 KQYCGDDKEKNEKYN
+750 KQYCGDDKGKNDKYN

-785 NRFLDSETAP
+785 IRFLDSETAP
-795 KKENESYN
+795 KNESYN

-819 KNNEDQGDPE
+819 KNNEDKGDPE
-829 KTEEQQ
+829 KTEKQQ
-835 TNEDERLKSYV
+835 TKEDERLKSYV
-846 ESLYGKIKE
+846 ESLYKKIKD

-881 DKIKDNTYTD
+881 DKIKDNNYTD

-900 LYVKNKQN
+900 LYVKNKS
-908 DQNEQ
+908 

>member
-1 MVFFIHKYYM
+1 MFGVFYHKYYM
-11 KNFNTFVLNSLNEAD
+11 KNFNTFILNSLNEAD

-32 DDNGVI
+32 DNNGVI
-38 QDKVNEKEFT
+38 QDKVNETEFT
-48 EWLKKNLSKV
+48 NWLKKNLSKV
-58 KIIKDKKTGHE
+58 KLVKNKKTGYE

-76 YINAKNVEYGIVSI
+76 YINPKNVEYGIVSI

-129 SALAIMKNGD
+129 SALAIMKSGD
-139 DFRAAVKDV
+139 DFRSAVKDV

-188 TVKSLNDVLKQLSS
+188 NVKSLNEVLKQLSS
-202 TNTRDKAI
+202 TNTRDNAI

-217 GKEYD
+217 GNEYD
-222 QNVAIY
+222 KNVAIY

-290 QHNIENDLARLLVL
+290 QHNIENDLARLLVF
-304 GVKALTKGVGFIAN
+304 GVKSLTKGVSFIAN

-338 SDVEDEIDKFLK
+338 SDVEDEIDNFLK
-350 EFNAWKKKQQKKEE
+350 EFNAWKKKKENS
-364 PKQEQPSEP
+364 KQEQP

-382 SPEQPG
+382 SSEQPG
-388 EQLNASLQ
+388 ATLNASLQ

-422 MYSHVIPYYCYKL
+422 MYSHVLPYYCYKL

-494 EFKDDSA
+494 EFKNDNS

-508 IKLKYDSSVQGE
+508 TKLKYDSSIQGE
-520 FENFLKQFNPEL
+520 FEKFLKQFNPEL

-538 EIYNGDV
+538 EIYNADV
-545 IVDGK
+545 IVDGSQ
-550 FDTYKAYMD
+550 FGTYEKYMG
-559 YIDKSYERIIKCA
+559 YIDKSYKRIVKCA

-582 KLNDGTKIESLK
+582 KLAEGVKIDSLK

-599 ILIPANKPLAEND
+599 ILIPANKPLSEND
-612 FDSILDSMNLVD
+612 FDEILDSMTLVD

-644 KSRQTIITD
+644 KSRQTVITD
-653 RFYKTYEGDK
+653 RFYNTYEGNN
-663 KLYSNWIEKN
+663 KLYSNWIKNN

-687 FGIKEEEKQEEKEE
+687 FGIKEDENKEE

-727 VSEKFEETYDK
+727 VSENFEKTYEN
-738 MKKEFDRLDNDI
+738 MKKEFDSLDNDI
-750 KQYCGDDKEKNEKYN
+750 KQYCGDDKNKNDKYN

-785 NRFLDSETAP
+785 IRFLDSETAP
-795 KKENESYN
+795 KNESYN

-819 KNNEDQGDPE
+819 KNNEDKGDPE

-846 ESLYGKIKE
+846 ESLYKKIKE

-881 DKIKDNTYTD
+881 DKIKDNNYTD

-900 LYVKNKQN
+900 LYVKNKS
-908 DQNEQ
+908 

>member
-1 MVFFIHKYYM
+1 MFGVFYHKYYM
-11 KNFNTFVLNSLNEAD
+11 KNFNTFVLNFLNEAD

-32 DDNGVI
+32 DNNGVI
-38 QDKVNEKEFT
+38 QDKVNETEFT
-48 EWLKKNLSKV
+48 NWLKKNLSKV
-58 KIIKDKKTGHE
+58 KLVKNKKTGYE

-76 YINAKNVEYGIVSI
+76 YINPKNVEYGIVSI

-103 EKDENGNIKPLDKE
+103 EKDENGNIKPIDKE

-139 DFRAAVKDV
+139 DFRSAVKDV
-148 MADESNM
+148 MSDESNM

-188 TVKSLNDVLKQLSS
+188 TVKSLNEVLKQLSS
-202 TNTRDKAI
+202 TNDRDNAI

-217 GKEYD
+217 GNEYD
-222 QNVAIY
+222 KNVAIY

-240 TAMAKPDFEWKDPA
+240 TAMAKPDFEWEDPA

-264 NATKFLSKKFAQIG
+264 NATKFLSKTFAQIG

-290 QHNIENDLARLLVL
+290 QHNLENDMARLLVF
-304 GVKALTKGVGFIAN
+304 GVKSLTKGVSFIAN

-338 SDVEDEIDKFLK
+338 SDVEDEIDNFLK
-350 EFNAWKKKQQKKEE
+350 EFNAWKKKKENS
-364 PKQEQPSEP
+364 KQEQP

-382 SPEQPG
+382 SSEQPG
-388 EQLNASLQ
+388 ATLNASLQ

-435 SNVVYSFEHKDGLY
+435 LNVVYSFEHKDGLY

-494 EFKDDSA
+494 EFKDDSS

-508 IKLKYDSSVQGE
+508 TKLKYDSSIQGE
-520 FENFLKQFNPEL
+520 FEKFLKQFNPEL

-545 IVDGK
+545 IVNGDFK
-550 FDTYKAYMD
+550 TYKDYMG
-559 YIDKSYERIIKCA
+559 YIDKSYKRIVKCA

-582 KLNDGTKIESLK
+582 KLAEGVKIDSLK

-599 ILIPANKPLAEND
+599 ILIPVNKPLSEND
-612 FDSILDSMNLVD
+612 FDEILDSMTLVD

-644 KSRQTIITD
+644 KSRQTVITD
-653 RFYKTYEGDK
+653 RFYNTYEGNN
-663 KLYSNWIEKN
+663 KLYSNWIKNN

-687 FGIKEEEKQEEKEE
+687 FGIKKEE

-727 VSEKFEETYDK
+727 VSENFEETYDN
-738 MKKEFDRLDNDI
+738 MKKEFDSLDNDI
-750 KQYCGDDKEKNEKYN
+750 KQYCGDDKGKNDKYN

-785 NRFLDSETAP
+785 IRFLDSETAP
-795 KKENESYN
+795 KNESYN

-819 KNNEDQGDPE
+819 KNNEDKGDLE

-835 TNEDERLKSYV
+835 TKEDERLKSYV
-846 ESLYGKIKE
+846 ESLYKKIKE
-855 LLNAKDFTG
+855 LLNAKDFTV

-881 DKIKDNTYTD
+881 DKIKDNNYTD

-900 LYVKNKQN
+900 LYVKNKS
-908 DQNEQ
+908 

>member
-1 MVFFIHKYYM
+1 MFGVFYHKYYM
-11 KNFNTFVLNSLNEAD
+11 KNFNTFILNSLNEAD
-26 KEKTIV
+26 KEKIIV
-32 DDNGVI
+32 DNNGVI
-38 QDKVNEKEFT
+38 QDKVNETEFT
-48 EWLKKNLSKV
+48 NWLKKNLSKV
-58 KIIKDKKTGHE
+58 KLVKNKKTGYE

-76 YINAKNVEYGIVSI
+76 YINPKNVEYGIVSI

-139 DFRAAVKDV
+139 DFRSAVKDV
-148 MADESNM
+148 MSDESNM

-188 TVKSLNDVLKQLSS
+188 TVKSLNEVLKQLSS
-202 TNTRDKAI
+202 TNTRDNAI

-217 GKEYD
+217 GNEYD
-222 QNVAIY
+222 KNVAIY

-264 NATKFLSKKFAQIG
+264 NAAKFLSKTFAQIG
-278 ALAENLAKKIPS
+278 SLAENLAKKIPS
-290 QHNIENDLARLLVL
+290 QHNLENDMARLLVF
-304 GVKALTKGVGFIAN
+304 GVKSLTKGVSFIAN

-338 SDVEDEIDKFLK
+338 SDVEDEIDNFLK
-350 EFNAWKKKQQKKEE
+350 EFNAWKKKKENS
-364 PKQEQPSEP
+364 KQEQP

-382 SPEQPG
+382 SSEQPG

-422 MYSHVIPYYCYKL
+422 MYGHVLPYYCYKL

-449 ILDYADDKWSTNN
+449 IIEYADDVWSTNN

-494 EFKDDSA
+494 EFKNDNS

-508 IKLKYDSSVQGE
+508 TKLKYDSSIQGE
-520 FENFLKQFNPEL
+520 FEKFLKQFNPEL

-538 EIYNGDV
+538 EIYNADV
-545 IVDGK
+545 IVNGDFK
-550 FDTYKAYMD
+550 TYKDYMG
-559 YIDKSYERIIKCA
+559 YIDKSYKRIVKCA

-582 KLNDGTKIESLK
+582 KLAEGVKIDSLK

-599 ILIPANKPLAEND
+599 ILIPANKPLSEND
-612 FDSILDSMNLVD
+612 FDEILDSMTLID

-653 RFYKTYEGDK
+653 RFYNTYEGNN
-663 KLYSNWIEKN
+663 KLYSNWIKNN

-687 FGIKEEEKQEEKEE
+687 FGIKEDENKEE

-727 VSEKFEETYDK
+727 VSENFEKTYEN
-738 MKKEFDRLDNDI
+738 MKKEFDSLDNDI
-750 KQYCGDDKEKNEKYN
+750 KQYCGDDKGKNDKYN

-785 NRFLDSETAP
+785 IRFLDSETAP
-795 KKENESYN
+795 KNESYN

-819 KNNEDQGDPE
+819 KNNEDKGDPE
-829 KTEEQQ
+829 KTEKQQ
-835 TNEDERLKSYV
+835 TKEDERLKSYV
-846 ESLYGKIKE
+846 ESLYKKIKD

-881 DKIKDNTYTD
+881 DKIKDNNYTD

-900 LYVKNKQN
+900 LYVKNKS
-908 DQNEQ
+908 

>member
-1 MVFFIHKYYM
+1 M
-11 KNFNTFVLNSLNEAD
+11 KNFNTFILNSLNEAD
-26 KEKTIV
+26 KEKIIV
-32 DDNGVI
+32 DNNGVI
-38 QDKVNEKEFT
+38 QDKVNETEFT
-48 EWLKKNLSKV
+48 NWLKKNLSKV
-58 KIIKDKKTGHE
+58 KLVKNKKTGYE

-76 YINAKNVEYGIVSI
+76 YINPKNVEYGIVSI

-139 DFRAAVKDV
+139 DFRSAVKDV

-188 TVKSLNDVLKQLSS
+188 TVKSLNEVLKQLSS
-202 TNTRDKAI
+202 TNTRDNAI

-217 GKEYD
+217 GNEYD
-222 QNVAIY
+222 KNVAIY

-290 QHNIENDLARLLVL
+290 QHNIENDLARLLVF
-304 GVKALTKGVGFIAN
+304 GVKSLTKGVSFIAN

-350 EFNAWKKKQQKKEE
+350 EFNDWKKKKENS
-364 PKQEQPSEP
+364 KQEQP

-382 SPEQPG
+382 SSEQPG

-422 MYSHVIPYYCYKL
+422 MYSHVLPYYCYKL

-449 ILDYADDKWSTNN
+449 ILDYADDVWSTNN

-494 EFKDDSA
+494 EFKDDSSN
-501 KDAFRGW
+501 DAFRGW
-508 IKLKYDSSVQGE
+508 TKLNYDSSIQGE
-520 FENFLKQFNPEL
+520 FEKFLKQFNPEL

-538 EIYNGDV
+538 EIYNADV
-545 IVDGK
+545 IVDGSQ
-550 FDTYKAYMD
+550 FGTYKKYMD
-559 YIDKSYERIIKCA
+559 YIDKSYKRIVKCA

-582 KLNDGTKIESLK
+582 KLAEGVKIDSLK

-599 ILIPANKPLAEND
+599 ILIPANKPLSEND
-612 FDSILDSMNLVD
+612 FDEILDSMTLVD

-653 RFYKTYEGDK
+653 RFYNTYEGNN
-663 KLYSNWIEKN
+663 KLYSNWIKNN

-687 FGIKEEEKQEEKEE
+687 FGIKEDENKEE

-727 VSEKFEETYDK
+727 VSENFEKTYEN
-738 MKKEFDRLDNDI
+738 MKKEFDSLDNDI
-750 KQYCGDDKEKNEKYN
+750 KQYCGDDKNKNDKYN

-785 NRFLDSETAP
+785 IRFLDSETAP
-795 KKENESYN
+795 KNESYN

-819 KNNEDQGDPE
+819 KNNEDKGDPE

-835 TNEDERLKSYV
+835 TKEDERLKNYV
-846 ESLYGKIKE
+846 ESLYKKIKE

-900 LYVKNKQN
+900 LYVKNKS
-908 DQNEQ
+908 

>member
-1 MVFFIHKYYM
+1 MFGVFYHKYYM
-11 KNFNTFVLNSLNEAD
+11 KNFNTFVLNFLNEAD
-26 KEKTIV
+26 KEKIIV

-38 QDKVNEKEFT
+38 QDKVNETEFT
-48 EWLKKNLSKV
+48 NWLKKNLSKV
-58 KIIKDKKTGHE
+58 KLVKNKKTGYE

-76 YINAKNVEYGIVSI
+76 YINPKNVEYGIVSI

-103 EKDENGNIKPLDKE
+103 EKDENGNIKPIDKE

-139 DFRAAVKDV
+139 DFRSAVKDV

-188 TVKSLNDVLKQLSS
+188 TVKSLNEVLKQLSS
-202 TNTRDKAI
+202 TNDRDNAI

-217 GKEYD
+217 GNEYD
-222 QNVAIY
+222 KNVAIY

-264 NATKFLSKKFAQIG
+264 NATKFLSKTFAQIG
-278 ALAENLAKKIPS
+278 SLAENLAKKIPS
-290 QHNIENDLARLLVL
+290 QHNLENDMARLLVF
-304 GVKALTKGVGFIAN
+304 GVKSLTKGVSFIAN

-338 SDVEDEIDKFLK
+338 SDVEDEIDNFLK
-350 EFNAWKKKQQKKEE
+350 EFNAWKKKKENS
-364 PKQEQPSEP
+364 KQEQP

-382 SPEQPG
+382 SSEQPG
-388 EQLNASLQ
+388 ATLNASLQ

-422 MYSHVIPYYCYKL
+422 MYSHVLPYYYYKL

-449 ILDYADDKWSTNN
+449 ILDYADNKWSTNN

-494 EFKDDSA
+494 EFKNDSS

-508 IKLKYDSSVQGE
+508 TKLKYDSSIQGE
-520 FENFLKQFNPEL
+520 FEKFLKQFNPEL

-538 EIYNGDV
+538 EIYNADV
-545 IVDGK
+545 IVDVSQFGK
-550 FDTYKAYMD
+550 YEKYMG
-559 YIDKSYERIIKCA
+559 YIDKSYKRIVKCA

-582 KLNDGTKIESLK
+582 KLAEGVKIDSLK

-599 ILIPANKPLAEND
+599 ILIPANKPLSEND
-612 FDSILDSMNLVD
+612 FDEILDSMTLVD

-644 KSRQTIITD
+644 KSRQTVITD
-653 RFYKTYEGDK
+653 RFYNTYEGNN
-663 KLYSNWIEKN
+663 KLYSNWIKNN

-687 FGIKEEEKQEEKEE
+687 FGIKEDENKEEKEE

-727 VSEKFEETYDK
+727 VSENFEETYDK
-738 MKKEFDRLDNDI
+738 MKKEFDSLDNDI
-750 KQYCGDDKEKNEKYN
+750 KQYCGDDKGKNDKYN

-785 NRFLDSETAP
+785 IRFLDSETAP
-795 KKENESYN
+795 KNESYN

-819 KNNEDQGDPE
+819 KNNEDKGDPE

-835 TNEDERLKSYV
+835 TKENERLKNYV

-881 DKIKDNTYTD
+881 DKIKDNNYTD

-900 LYVKNKQN
+900 LYVKNKS
-908 DQNEQ
+908 

>member
-1 MVFFIHKYYM
+1 M
-11 KNFNTFVLNSLNEAD
+11 KNFNTFVLNFLNEAD
-26 KEKTIV
+26 KEKIIV

-48 EWLKKNLSKV
+48 NWLKKNLSKV
-58 KIIKDKKTGHE
+58 KLVKNKKTGYE

-76 YINAKNVEYGIVSI
+76 YINPKNVEYGIVSI

-103 EKDENGNIKPLDKE
+103 EKDENGNIKPIDKE

-139 DFRAAVKDV
+139 DFRSAVKDV
-148 MADESNM
+148 MSDESNM

-188 TVKSLNDVLKQLSS
+188 NVKSLNEVLKQLSS
-202 TNTRDKAI
+202 TNTRDNAI

-217 GKEYD
+217 GNEYD
-222 QNVAIY
+222 KNVAIY

-240 TAMAKPDFEWKDPA
+240 TDMAKPDFEWKDPA

-264 NATKFLSKKFAQIG
+264 NATKFLSKTFAQIG

-290 QHNIENDLARLLVL
+290 QHNIENDMARLLVF
-304 GVKALTKGVGFIAN
+304 GVKSLTKGVSFIAN

-350 EFNAWKKKQQKKEE
+350 EFNAWKNKKENS
-364 PKQEQPSEP
+364 KQEQP

-382 SPEQPG
+382 SSEQPG
-388 EQLNASLQ
+388 ATLNASLQ

-449 ILDYADDKWSTNN
+449 ILDYADNKWSTNN

-494 EFKDDSA
+494 EFKNDNS

-508 IKLKYDSSVQGE
+508 TKLKYDSSIQGE
-520 FENFLKQFNPEL
+520 FEKFLKQFNPEL

-538 EIYNGDV
+538 EIYNADV
-545 IVDGK
+545 IVDGSQ
-550 FDTYKAYMD
+550 FGTYEKYMG
-559 YIDKSYERIIKCA
+559 YIDKSYKRIVKCA

-582 KLNDGTKIESLK
+582 KLAEGVKIDSLK

-599 ILIPANKPLAEND
+599 ILIPANKPLSEND
-612 FDSILDSMNLVD
+612 FDEILDSMTLVD

-644 KSRQTIITD
+644 KSRQTVITD
-653 RFYKTYEGDK
+653 RFYNTYEGNN
-663 KLYSNWIEKN
+663 KLYSNWIKNN

-687 FGIKEEEKQEEKEE
+687 FGIKEDENKEEKEE

-727 VSEKFEETYDK
+727 VSENFEETYDN
-738 MKKEFDRLDNDI
+738 MKKEFDSLDNDI
-750 KQYCGDDKEKNEKYN
+750 KQYCGDDKGKNDKYN

-785 NRFLDSETAP
+785 IRFLDSETAP
-795 KKENESYN
+795 KNESYN

-819 KNNEDQGDPE
+819 KNNEDKGDPE

-835 TNEDERLKSYV
+835 TKENERLKSYV
-846 ESLYGKIKE
+846 ESLYKKIKE

-900 LYVKNKQN
+900 LYVKNKS
-908 DQNEQ
+908 

>member
-1 MVFFIHKYYM
+1 MFGVFYHKYYM
-11 KNFNTFVLNSLNEAD
+11 KNFNTFVLNFLNEAD
-26 KEKTIV
+26 KEKIIV

-38 QDKVNEKEFT
+38 QDKVNETEFT
-48 EWLKKNLSKV
+48 NWLKKNLSKV
-58 KIIKDKKTGHE
+58 KLVKNKKTGYE

-76 YINAKNVEYGIVSI
+76 YINPKNVEYGIVSI

-103 EKDENGNIKPLDKE
+103 EKDENGNIKPIDKE

-139 DFRAAVKDV
+139 DFRSAVKDV

-188 TVKSLNDVLKQLSS
+188 TVKSLNEVLKQLSS

-217 GKEYD
+217 GNEYD
-222 QNVAIY
+222 KNVAIY

-264 NATKFLSKKFAQIG
+264 NAAKFLGKTFAQIG
-278 ALAENLAKKIPS
+278 SLAENLAKKIPS
-290 QHNIENDLARLLVL
+290 QHNLENDMARLLVF
-304 GVKALTKGVGFIAN
+304 GVKSLTKGVSFIAN

-350 EFNAWKKKQQKKEE
+350 EFNAWKKKKENS
-364 PKQEQPSEP
+364 KQEQP

-382 SPEQPG
+382 SSEQTG
-388 EQLNASLQ
+388 ATLNASLQ

-422 MYSHVIPYYCYKL
+422 MYSHVLPYYYYKL

-494 EFKDDSA
+494 EFKDDSS
-501 KDAFRGW
+501 KDAFRNW
-508 IKLKYDSSVQGE
+508 TKLKYDSSIQGE

-538 EIYNGDV
+538 EIYNADV
-545 IVDGK
+545 IVDFSQFGK
-550 FDTYKAYMD
+550 YEKYMG
-559 YIDKSYERIIKCA
+559 YIDKSYKRIVKCA

-582 KLNDGTKIESLK
+582 KLAEGVKIDSLK

-599 ILIPANKPLAEND
+599 ILIPANKPLSEND
-612 FDSILDSMNLVD
+612 FDEILDSMTLVD

-644 KSRQTIITD
+644 KSRQTVITD
-653 RFYKTYEGDK
+653 RFYNTYEGNN
-663 KLYSNWIEKN
+663 KLYSNWIKNN

-687 FGIKEEEKQEEKEE
+687 FGIKEYENKEEKEE

-727 VSEKFEETYDK
+727 VSENFEETYDK
-738 MKKEFDRLDNDI
+738 MKKEFDSLDNDI
-750 KQYCGDDKEKNEKYN
+750 KQYCGDDKGKNDKYN

-785 NRFLDSETAP
+785 IRFLDSETAP
-795 KKENESYN
+795 KNESYN

-819 KNNEDQGDPE
+819 KNNEDKGDPE

-835 TNEDERLKSYV
+835 TKENERLKNYV

-900 LYVKNKQN
+900 LYVKNKS
-908 DQNEQ
+908 

>member
-1 MVFFIHKYYM
+1 MFGVFYHKYYM
-11 KNFNTFVLNSLNEAD
+11 KNFNTFILNSLNEAD
-26 KEKTIV
+26 KEKIIV
-32 DDNGVI
+32 DNNGVI
-38 QDKVNEKEFT
+38 QDKVNETEFT
-48 EWLKKNLSKV
+48 NWLKKNLSKV
-58 KIIKDKKTGHE
+58 KLVKNKKTGYE

-76 YINAKNVEYGIVSI
+76 YINPKNVEYGIVSI

-129 SALAIMKNGD
+129 SALAIMKSGD
-139 DFRAAVKDV
+139 DFRSAVKDV

-188 TVKSLNDVLKQLSS
+188 TVKSLNEVLKQLSS
-202 TNTRDKAI
+202 TNTRDNAI

-217 GKEYD
+217 GNEYD
-222 QNVAIY
+222 KNVAIY

-290 QHNIENDLARLLVL
+290 QHNIENDLARLLVF
-304 GVKALTKGVGFIAN
+304 GVKSLTKGVSFIAN

-350 EFNAWKKKQQKKEE
+350 EFNDWKKKKENS
-364 PKQEQPSEP
+364 KQEQP

-382 SPEQPG
+382 SSEQPG

-422 MYSHVIPYYCYKL
+422 MYSHVLPYYCYKL

-449 ILDYADDKWSTNN
+449 ILDYADDVWSTNN

-494 EFKDDSA
+494 EFKDDSSN
-501 KDAFRGW
+501 DAFRGW
-508 IKLKYDSSVQGE
+508 TKLNYDSSIQGE
-520 FENFLKQFNPEL
+520 FEKFLKQFNPEL

-538 EIYNGDV
+538 EIYNADV
-545 IVDGK
+545 IVDGSQ
-550 FDTYKAYMD
+550 FGTYKKYMD
-559 YIDKSYERIIKCA
+559 YIDKSYKRIVKCA

-582 KLNDGTKIESLK
+582 KLAEGVKIDSLK

-599 ILIPANKPLAEND
+599 ILIPANKPLSEND
-612 FDSILDSMNLVD
+612 FDEILDSMTLVD

-653 RFYKTYEGDK
+653 RFYNTYEGNN
-663 KLYSNWIEKN
+663 KLYSNWIKNN

-687 FGIKEEEKQEEKEE
+687 FGIKEDENKEE

-727 VSEKFEETYDK
+727 VSENFEKTYEN
-738 MKKEFDRLDNDI
+738 MKKEFDSLDNDI
-750 KQYCGDDKEKNEKYN
+750 KQYCGDDKNKNDKYN

-785 NRFLDSETAP
+785 IRFLDSETAP
-795 KKENESYN
+795 KNESYN

-819 KNNEDQGDPE
+819 KNNEDKGDPE

-835 TNEDERLKSYV
+835 TKEDERLKNYV
-846 ESLYGKIKE
+846 ESLYKKIKE

-900 LYVKNKQN
+900 LYVKNKS
-908 DQNEQ
+908 

>member
-1 MVFFIHKYYM
+1 MFGVYYHKYYM
-11 KNFNTFVLNSLNEAD
+11 KNFNTFVLNFLNEAD
-26 KEKTIV
+26 KEKIIV

-38 QDKVNEKEFT
+38 QDKVNKTEFT
-48 EWLKKNLSKV
+48 NWLKKNLSKV
-58 KIIKDKKTGHE
+58 KLVKNKKTGYE

-76 YINAKNVEYGIVSI
+76 YINPKNVEYGIVSI

-103 EKDENGNIKPLDKE
+103 EKDENGNIKPIDKE

-139 DFRAAVKDV
+139 DFRSAVKDV

-188 TVKSLNDVLKQLSS
+188 NVKSLNDVLKQLSS

-217 GKEYD
+217 GNEYD
-222 QNVAIY
+222 KNVAIY

-240 TAMAKPDFEWKDPA
+240 TAMAKPDFEWEDPA

-264 NATKFLSKKFAQIG
+264 NAAKFLSKTFAQIG

-290 QHNIENDLARLLVL
+290 QHNLENDMARLLVF
-304 GVKALTKGVGFIAN
+304 GVKSLTKGVSFIAN

-338 SDVEDEIDKFLK
+338 SDVEDEIDNFLK
-350 EFNAWKKKQQKKEE
+350 EFNAWKKKKENS
-364 PKQEQPSEP
+364 KQEQP
-373 KPEENKDNG
+373 KPEEKKDDG
-382 SPEQPG
+382 SSEQPG
-388 EQLNASLQ
+388 ATLNASLQ

-422 MYSHVIPYYCYKL
+422 MYSHVLPYYSYKL

-486 NKLKVVLD
+486 NKLKIVLD
-494 EFKDDSA
+494 EFKDDSSN
-501 KDAFRGW
+501 DAFRGW
-508 IKLKYDSSVQGE
+508 TKLKYDSSIQGE
-520 FENFLKQFNPEL
+520 FEKFLKQFNPEL

-538 EIYNGDV
+538 EIYNADV
-545 IVDGK
+545 IVDGDFK
-550 FDTYKAYMD
+550 TYKDYMG
-559 YIDKSYERIIKCA
+559 YIDKSYKRIVKCA

-582 KLNDGTKIESLK
+582 KLAEGVKIDSLK

-599 ILIPANKPLAEND
+599 ILIPANKPLSEND
-612 FDSILDSMNLVD
+612 FDEILDSMTLVD

-653 RFYKTYEGDK
+653 RFYNTYEGNN
-663 KLYSNWIEKN
+663 KLYSNWIKNN

-687 FGIKEEEKQEEKEE
+687 FGIKKEDENKDE

-727 VSEKFEETYDK
+727 VSENFEETYDN
-738 MKKEFDRLDNDI
+738 MKKEFDSLDNDI
-750 KQYCGDDKEKNEKYN
+750 KQYCGDDKGKNDKYN

-785 NRFLDSETAP
+785 IRFLDSETAP
-795 KKENESYN
+795 KNESYN

-819 KNNEDQGDPE
+819 NNNEDKGDPE

-846 ESLYGKIKE
+846 ESLYKKIKE

-864 PYEKWKNGV
+864 PYEKWKNVV

-881 DKIKDNTYTD
+881 DKIKDNNYTD

-900 LYVKNKQN
+900 LYVKNKS
-908 DQNEQ
+908 